1 MKGMRKR
8 HRKRLTAVV
17 TAVALICTGGVLPEN
32 VAYAAE
38 QIEEGVAID
47 KENFPDENLRN
58 YLKESGFDKND
69 DGYFSQSELDAVE
82 EMEATYNKL
91 ENLKGL
97 EYFRNLKSLDIRSNN
112 ISGELDLQLFPN
124 LTSVYCD
131 DNEITSI
138 RFGENCKLELIGCNY
153 NQIEVLDVSG
163 LDHLDQLG
171 CTGNPLKVL
180 KFNEKWTSIRLYCD
194 ECSLTSLKIPES
206 LDASETQISCEN
218 NVTDLTQKNIDF
230 LDPEM
235 FPDFDTGKI
244 QKVVKLTKEQ
254 AEAGKSGTDIFDEL
268 KGSDYKLTDL
278 QLGDRIIYTYDCGI
292 GMSFDF
298 TVRVGYSEEMF
309 PPNRPDGTQY
319 VEYTVSTVGEVS
331 LPEGWKWKD
340 EDADLVLPFGNWYE
354 ATAEYVGDNAE
365 YYANIYQDV
374 QIWKDYCQHPND
386 MWELKDEQEANCTQS
401 GYTGDYYCG
410 VCGDLLHKGEYIPK
424 QHQLEL
430 VEEKEATQ
438 TEPGNIQY
446 FICSA
451 CGKLFLDEDGYH
463 EVGIEDVIIPVP
475 EPDPTDEPMPEPSED
490 PTVAPSA
497 EPTEEPK
504 PTEAPLPTPGV
515 SETPVPTEEPT
526 PAPTEEPTTA
536 PSAEPTREPEI
547 TPEPTTAPA
556 PSEEPTTAPM
566 PSEEPT
572 MAPLPS
578 EEPTTAPMPSEDPTV
593 APTEEPTEEPKP
605 TEAPLPT
612 PGVSETPVPT
622 EEPTPE
628 PTAEP
633 TREPEITPEPTTAPA
648 PSEEPTTT
656 PMPSEEPTMAPLPS
670 EEPTTAP
677 VPSEDP
683 TVAPTAEPTKEPKPT
698 EVPLPTPGVSETPVP
713 TEEPTPA
720 PTAEP
725 TREPEITPEPTKEPN
740 PTAAPMPSEEPTMAP
755 VPTAEPTREPEITPE
770 PTTAPTPTPT
780 EAPTAEPTREPV
792 ITAAPVEPTL
802 MPNPTT
808 APAPTEVPTQ
818 KPEVP
823 EETPVPTV
831 PAVPTVVP
839 PVRTP
844 VPTQTVQATQTPATP
859 APTPVSTPKT
869 NRKKP
874 AKVGKIITSSAGYR
888 FKVTSSKAKNP
899 EVALYR
905 PGSGRKEVKI
915 GAKVTIDGIS
925 YSVTSVCERAF
936 RSNKK
941 VTKVSLGSRVDK
953 IGKEAFANC
962 RNIKVLYIYS
972 PRLKASDIGENAFK
986 GINKRVKISVPK
998 AKMKEYKELFLEKGL
1013 SKQTSVTTGKV
1024 Q

>member
-38 QIEEGVAID
+38 QTEEGVAID

-97 EYFRNLKSLDIRSNN
+97 EYFRNLKSLDIRLNN

-163 LDHLDQLG
+163 LDHLDQLV

-206 LDASETQISCEN
+206 LDASETQINCEN
-218 NVTDLTQKNIDF
+218 NVTYLTQKNIDF

-254 AEAGKSGTDIFDEL
+254 EEAGKSGTDIFDEL

-298 TVRVGYSEEMF
+298 TVHVGYSEEMF

-319 VEYTVSTVGEVS
+319 VEYTVSTVGEGP

-374 QIWKDYCQHPND
+374 EIWKDYCQHPND
-386 MWELKDEQEANCTQS
+386 MRELKDEQEADCTQN

-410 VCGDLLHKGEYIPK
+410 VCGDLLYKGEYIPK
-424 QHQLEL
+424 QHRLEL

-438 TEPGNIQY
+438 TEPGNRQY

-463 EVGIEDVIIPVP
+463 EVGIEDVTIPVP
-475 EPDPTDEPMPEPSED
+475 EPDPTDEPVPEPSED

-497 EPTEEPK
+497 DPTEEPK

-515 SETPVPTEEPT
+515 SETPVPTEKPT
-526 PAPTEEPTTA
+526 PVPTEEPTTA
-536 PSAEPTREPEI
+536 PS
-547 TPEPTTAPA
+547 
-556 PSEEPTTAPM
+556 
-566 PSEEPT
+566 
-572 MAPLPS
+572 
-578 EEPTTAPMPSEDPTV
+578 
-593 APTEEPTEEPKP
+593 
-605 TEAPLPT
+605 
-612 PGVSETPVPT
+612 
-622 EEPTPE
+622 
-628 PTAEP
+628 AEP

-656 PMPSEEPTMAPLPS
+656 PMPSEEPTMAPS
-670 EEPTTAP
+670 EEPTMAP
-677 VPSEDP
+677 MPSEDP
-683 TVAPTAEPTKEPKPT
+683 TMDPTAEPTKEPNPT
-698 EVPLPTPGVSETPVP
+698 EAPLPTPGVSETPVP
-713 TEEPTPA
+713 TEEPTPVPTEEPTTMPSEEPTMAPAPTEA

-725 TREPEITPEPTKEPN
+725 TREPEITPNPVDPTVAPAPTEAPTMEPTREPAKTAAPIEPTKEPV
-740 PTAAPMPSEEPTMAP
+740 PTDAP
-755 VPTAEPTREPEITPE
+755 V
-770 PTTAPTPTPT
+770 
-780 EAPTAEPTREPV
+780 
-792 ITAAPVEPTL
+792 
-802 MPNPTT
+802 
-808 APAPTEVPTQ
+808 PTEVPTQ

-823 EETPVPTV
+823 EITPEPTV

-874 AKVGKIITSSAGYR
+874 ARVGKIITSSAGYR
-888 FKVTSSKAKNP
+888 FKVTSSKVKNP

-915 GAKVTIDGIS
+915 GTKVTINGIS

-936 RSNKK
+936 RSNKRVK
-941 VTKVSLGSRVDK
+941 KVSLGSRVDK

-998 AKMKEYKELFLEKGL
+998 AKMKEYKELFREKGL

>member
-17 TAVALICTGGVLPEN
+17 TAVALICTSGVLPEN
-32 VAYAAE
+32 MAYAAE
-38 QIEEGVAID
+38 QTEEGVAID

-82 EMEATYNKL
+82 EMEAIYNKL

-97 EYFRNLKSLDIRSNN
+97 EYFRNLKSLDIRLNN
-112 ISGELDLQLFPN
+112 ISGELDLQMFPN

-138 RFGENCKLELIGCNY
+138 RFGEDCKLELIECNY

-163 LDHLDQLG
+163 LDHLDQLN

-194 ECSLTSLKIPES
+194 ECSLTSLKFPES
-206 LDASETQISCEN
+206 LDASETQINCEN
-218 NVTDLTQKNIDF
+218 NVTYLTQKNIDF

-309 PPNRPDGTQY
+309 PPNRPDGIQY
-319 VEYTVSTVGEVS
+319 VEYTVSTVGEVP

-340 EDADLVLPFGNWYE
+340 EDADLVLPFGNWNE

-374 QIWKDYCQHPND
+374 EIWKDYCQHPND
-386 MWELKDEQEANCTQS
+386 MRELKDEQKADCTQS

-410 VCGDLLHKGEYIPK
+410 VCGNLLYKGEYIPI
-424 QHQLEL
+424 QHRLEL

-446 FICSA
+446 FVCSA

-463 EVGIEDVIIPVP
+463 EVGIEDVTIPVL
-475 EPDPTDEPMPEPSED
+475 EPDPTDEPVPAPSEE
-490 PTVAPSA
+490 PTA

-526 PAPTEEPTTA
+526 PAPSEKPT
-536 PSAEPTREPEI
+536 AEPTREPEI
-547 TPEPTTAPA
+547 TPEPTTAPT
-556 PSEEPTTAPM
+556 PSEEPTTTPM

-572 MAPLPS
+572 MAPS
-578 EEPTTAPMPSEDPTV
+578 EEPTMAPMPSEDPTMD
-593 APTEEPTEEPKP
+593 PTAEPTKEPNP

-622 EEPTPE
+622 EEPTPV
-628 PTAEP
+628 PT
-633 TREPEITPEPTTAPA
+633 
-648 PSEEPTTT
+648 EEPTT
-656 PMPSEEPTMAPLPS
+656 MPSEEPTMAP
-670 EEPTTAP
+670 
-677 VPSEDP
+677 
-683 TVAPTAEPTKEPKPT
+683 APTE
-698 EVPLPTPGVSETPVP
+698 
-713 TEEPTPA
+713 A

-725 TREPEITPEPTKEPN
+725 TREPEITPNPVDPTV
-740 PTAAPMPSEEPTMAP
+740 APA
-755 VPTAEPTREPEITPE
+755 
-770 PTTAPTPTPT
+770 PT
-780 EAPTAEPTREPV
+780 EAPTMEPTREPV
-792 ITAAPVEPTL
+792 KTAAPIEPTKE
-802 MPNPTT
+802 PVPTD
-808 APAPTEVPTQ
+808 APVPTEVPTQ

-823 EETPVPTV
+823 EITPEPTV

-874 AKVGKIITSSAGYR
+874 ARVGKIITSSAGYR
-888 FKVTSSKAKNP
+888 FKVTSSKVKNP

-915 GAKVTIDGIS
+915 GTKVTINGIS

-936 RSNKK
+936 RSNKRVK
-941 VTKVSLGSRVDK
+941 KVSLGSRVDK

-998 AKMKEYKELFLEKGL
+998 AKMKEYKELFREKGL

>member
-1 MKGMRKR
+1 MCMKGMRKR

-32 VAYAAE
+32 MAYAAE
-38 QIEEGVAID
+38 QTEEGVAID

-82 EMEATYNKL
+82 EMEAIYNKL

-97 EYFRNLKSLDIRSNN
+97 EYFRNLKSLDIRLNN

-138 RFGENCKLELIGCNY
+138 RFGEDCKLELIECNY

-163 LDHLDQLG
+163 LDHLDQLN

-194 ECSLTSLKIPES
+194 ECSLTSLKFPES
-206 LDASETQISCEN
+206 LDASETQINCEN
-218 NVTDLTQKNIDF
+218 NVTYLTQKNIDF

-309 PPNRPDGTQY
+309 PPNRPDGIQY
-319 VEYTVSTVGEVS
+319 VEYTVSTVGEVP

-354 ATAEYVGDNAE
+354 VTAEYVGDNAE

-374 QIWKDYCQHPND
+374 EIWKDYCQHPND
-386 MWELKDEQEANCTQS
+386 MRELKDEQKADCTQS

-410 VCGDLLHKGEYIPK
+410 VCGNLLYKGEYIPI
-424 QHQLEL
+424 QHRLEL

-446 FICSA
+446 FVCSA

-463 EVGIEDVIIPVP
+463 EVGIEDVTIPVL
-475 EPDPTDEPMPEPSED
+475 EPDPTDEPVPAPSED
-490 PTVAPSA
+490 PTA
-497 EPTEEPK
+497 EPTKEPN

-526 PAPTEEPTTA
+526 PVPTEEPTT
-536 PSAEPTREPEI
+536 
-547 TPEPTTAPA
+547 
-556 PSEEPTTAPM
+556 M

-572 MAPLPS
+572 MAP
-578 EEPTTAPMPSEDPTV
+578 
-593 APTEEPTEEPKP
+593 APTE
-605 TEAPLPT
+605 
-612 PGVSETPVPT
+612 
-622 EEPTPE
+622 
-628 PTAEP
+628 
-633 TREPEITPEPTTAPA
+633 
-648 PSEEPTTT
+648 
-656 PMPSEEPTMAPLPS
+656 
-670 EEPTTAP
+670 
-677 VPSEDP
+677 
-683 TVAPTAEPTKEPKPT
+683 
-698 EVPLPTPGVSETPVP
+698 
-713 TEEPTPA
+713 A

-725 TREPEITPEPTKEPN
+725 TREPEITPNPVDPTVAPAPTEAPTMEPTREPAKTAAPIEPTKEPVL
-740 PTAAPMPSEEPTMAP
+740 TDAP
-755 VPTAEPTREPEITPE
+755 V
-770 PTTAPTPTPT
+770 
-780 EAPTAEPTREPV
+780 
-792 ITAAPVEPTL
+792 
-802 MPNPTT
+802 
-808 APAPTEVPTQ
+808 PTEVPTQ

-823 EETPVPTV
+823 EITPEPTV

-844 VPTQTVQATQTPATP
+844 VPTQPVQATQTPATP

-888 FKVTSSKAKNP
+888 FKVTSSKVKNP

-915 GAKVTIDGIS
+915 GTKVTINGIS

-936 RSNKK
+936 RSNKRVK
-941 VTKVSLGSRVDK
+941 KVSLGSRVDK

-998 AKMKEYKELFLEKGL
+998 AKMKEYKELFCEKGL

>member
-17 TAVALICTGGVLPEN
+17 TAVALICTSGVLPEN
-32 VAYAAE
+32 MAYAAE
-38 QIEEGVAID
+38 QTEEGVAID
-47 KENFPDENLRN
+47 KENFPGENLRN

-82 EMEATYNKL
+82 EMEAIYNKL

-97 EYFRNLKSLDIRSNN
+97 EYFRNLKSLDIRLNN
-112 ISGELDLQLFPN
+112 ISGELDLQMFPN

-138 RFGENCKLELIGCNY
+138 RFGEDCKLELIECNY

-163 LDHLDQLG
+163 LDHLDQLN

-194 ECSLTSLKIPES
+194 ECSLTSLKFPES
-206 LDASETQISCEN
+206 LDASETQINCEN
-218 NVTDLTQKNIDF
+218 NVTYLTQKNIDF

-309 PPNRPDGTQY
+309 PPNRPDGIQY
-319 VEYTVSTVGEVS
+319 VEYTVSTVGEVP

-374 QIWKDYCQHPND
+374 EIWKDYCQHPND
-386 MWELKDEQEANCTQS
+386 MRELKDEQKADCTQS

-410 VCGDLLHKGEYIPK
+410 VCGNLLYKGEYIPI
-424 QHQLEL
+424 QHRLEL

-446 FICSA
+446 FVCSA

-463 EVGIEDVIIPVP
+463 EVGIEDVTIPVL
-475 EPDPTDEPMPEPSED
+475 EPDPTDEPVPAPSED
-490 PTVAPSA
+490 PTAEPTKEPNPTEAPLPTPGVS
-497 EPTEEPK
+497 ETPVPTEEPTPVPSEDPTAEPTK
-504 PTEAPLPTPGV
+504 EPNPTEAPLPTPGV

-526 PAPTEEPTTA
+526 PAPSEDPTTA
-536 PSAEPTREPEI
+536 PSE
-547 TPEPTTAPA
+547 
-556 PSEEPTTAPM
+556 
-566 PSEEPT
+566 
-572 MAPLPS
+572 
-578 EEPTTAPMPSEDPTV
+578 
-593 APTEEPTEEPKP
+593 K
-605 TEAPLPT
+605 
-612 PGVSETPVPT
+612 
-622 EEPTPE
+622 

-656 PMPSEEPTMAPLPS
+656 PMPSEEPTMAPS
-670 EEPTTAP
+670 EEPTMAP
-677 VPSEDP
+677 MPSEDP
-683 TVAPTAEPTKEPKPT
+683 TMEPTAEPTEEPKPT
-698 EVPLPTPGVSETPVP
+698 EAPLPTPGVSETPVP
-713 TEEPTPA
+713 TEEPTPV
-720 PTAEP
+720 PTEEP
-725 TREPEITPEPTKEPN
+725 TT
-740 PTAAPMPSEEPTMAP
+740 MPSEEPTREPAKTAAPIEPTKEP
-755 VPTAEPTREPEITPE
+755 VPTD
-770 PTTAPTPTPT
+770 
-780 EAPTAEPTREPV
+780 
-792 ITAAPVEPTL
+792 APV
-802 MPNPTT
+802 
-808 APAPTEVPTQ
+808 PTEVPTQ

-823 EETPVPTV
+823 EITPEPIV

-888 FKVTSSKAKNP
+888 FKVTSSKVKNP

-915 GAKVTIDGIS
+915 GTKVTINGIS

-936 RSNKK
+936 RSNKRVK
-941 VTKVSLGSRVDK
+941 KVSLGSRVDK

-998 AKMKEYKELFLEKGL
+998 AKMKEYKELFCEKGL

>member
-32 VAYAAE
+32 MAYAAE
-38 QIEEGVAID
+38 QTEEGVAID

-82 EMEATYNKL
+82 EMEAIYNKL

-97 EYFRNLKSLDIRSNN
+97 EYFRNLKSLDIRLNN

-138 RFGENCKLELIGCNY
+138 RFGEDCKLELIECNY

-163 LDHLDQLG
+163 LDHLDQLN

-206 LDASETQISCEN
+206 LDASETQINCEN
-218 NVTDLTQKNIDF
+218 NVTYLTQKNIDF

-319 VEYTVSTVGEVS
+319 VEYTVSTVGEVP

-340 EDADLVLPFGNWYE
+340 EDADLALPFGNWYE

-374 QIWKDYCQHPND
+374 EIWKDYCQHPND
-386 MWELKDEQEANCTQS
+386 MRELKDEQEADCTQS

-410 VCGDLLHKGEYIPK
+410 VCGDLLYEGEYIPI
-424 QHQLEL
+424 QHRLEL

-463 EVGIEDVIIPVP
+463 EVGIEDVTIPVL
-475 EPDPTDEPMPEPSED
+475 EPDPTDEPVPAPSED
-490 PTVAPSA
+490 PTAEPTKEPNPTEAPLPTPGVRETPVPTEEPTPVPSEDPTAEPTKEPNPTEAPLPTPGVSETPVPTEEPTPAPSEEPTTTPMPSEEPTMAPSEEPTMAPMPSEDPTMEPTA

-526 PAPTEEPTTA
+526 PVPTEAPTT
-536 PSAEPTREPEI
+536 
-547 TPEPTTAPA
+547 
-556 PSEEPTTAPM
+556 M

-572 MAPLPS
+572 MAP
-578 EEPTTAPMPSEDPTV
+578 
-593 APTEEPTEEPKP
+593 APTE
-605 TEAPLPT
+605 A
-612 PGVSETPVPT
+612 
-622 EEPTPE
+622 

-648 PSEEPTTT
+648 P
-656 PMPSEEPTMAPLPS
+656 
-670 EEPTTAP
+670 
-677 VPSEDP
+677 
-683 TVAPTAEPTKEPKPT
+683 T
-698 EVPLPTPGVSETPVP
+698 E
-713 TEEPTPA
+713 A

-725 TREPEITPEPTKEPN
+725 TREPEITPNPVDPTVAPAPTEAPTMEPTREPAKTAAPIEPTKEPV
-740 PTAAPMPSEEPTMAP
+740 PTDAP
-755 VPTAEPTREPEITPE
+755 V
-770 PTTAPTPTPT
+770 
-780 EAPTAEPTREPV
+780 
-792 ITAAPVEPTL
+792 
-802 MPNPTT
+802 
-808 APAPTEVPTQ
+808 PTEVPTQ

-823 EETPVPTV
+823 EITPKPTV

-874 AKVGKIITSSAGYR
+874 ARVGKIITSSAGYR
-888 FKVTSSKAKNP
+888 FKVTSSKVKNP

-915 GAKVTIDGIS
+915 GTKVTINGIS

-936 RSNKK
+936 RSNKR

-998 AKMKEYKELFLEKGL
+998 AKMKEYKELFREKGL

>member
-38 QIEEGVAID
+38 QTEEGVAID

-97 EYFRNLKSLDIRSNN
+97 EYFRNLKSLDIRLNN

-206 LDASETQISCEN
+206 LDASETQINCEN
-218 NVTDLTQKNIDF
+218 NVTYLTQKNIDF

-298 TVRVGYSEEMF
+298 TMRVGYSEEMF

-319 VEYTVSTVGEVS
+319 MEYTVSTVGEVP

-386 MWELKDEQEANCTQS
+386 MWELKDEQEADCTQS

-463 EVGIEDVIIPVP
+463 EVEIEDVTIPVP
-475 EPDPTDEPMPEPSED
+475 EPDPTDEPVPEPSED

-497 EPTEEPK
+497 DPTEEPK

-556 PSEEPTTAPM
+556 PSEEPTTTPM

-593 APTEEPTEEPKP
+593 APTAEPTEEPKP

-622 EEPTPE
+622 EEPTPV
-628 PTAEP
+628 PT
-633 TREPEITPEPTTAPA
+633 
-648 PSEEPTTT
+648 EEPTT
-656 PMPSEEPTMAPLPS
+656 MPSEEPTMAP
-670 EEPTTAP
+670 
-677 VPSEDP
+677 
-683 TVAPTAEPTKEPKPT
+683 
-698 EVPLPTPGVSETPVP
+698 VP
-713 TEEPTPA
+713 TEA

-725 TREPEITPEPTKEPN
+725 TREPEITPNPVDPTVAPAPTEAPTMEPTREPAKTAAPIEPTKEPV
-740 PTAAPMPSEEPTMAP
+740 PTDAP
-755 VPTAEPTREPEITPE
+755 V
-770 PTTAPTPTPT
+770 
-780 EAPTAEPTREPV
+780 
-792 ITAAPVEPTL
+792 
-802 MPNPTT
+802 
-808 APAPTEVPTQ
+808 PTEVPTQ

-823 EETPVPTV
+823 EITPEPTV

-888 FKVTSSKAKNP
+888 FKVTSSKVKNP

-915 GAKVTIDGIS
+915 GTKVTINGIS

-936 RSNKK
+936 RSNRR

-998 AKMKEYKELFLEKGL
+998 AKMKEYKELFREKGL

>member
-8 HRKRLTAVV
+8 HRKRLTAVF

-38 QIEEGVAID
+38 QTEEGVAID

-97 EYFRNLKSLDIRSNN
+97 EYFRNLKSLDIRLNN

-163 LDHLDQLG
+163 LDHLDQLV

-180 KFNEKWTSIRLYCD
+180 KFNEKWTSIRLYCN

-206 LDASETQISCEN
+206 LDASETQINCEN
-218 NVTDLTQKNIDF
+218 NVTYLTQKNIDF

-254 AEAGKSGTDIFDEL
+254 EEAGKSGTDIYDEL

-278 QLGDRIIYTYDCGI
+278 QLGDRIIYTYDCGM

-298 TVRVGYSEEMF
+298 TVHVGYSEEMF

-319 VEYTVSTVGEVS
+319 VEYTVSTVGEVP

-340 EDADLVLPFGNWYE
+340 EDADLALPFGNWYE

-374 QIWKDYCQHPND
+374 EIWKDYCQHPND
-386 MWELKDEQEANCTQS
+386 MWELKDEQEADCTQS

-410 VCGDLLHKGEYIPK
+410 VCGNLLYKGEYIPI
-424 QHQLEL
+424 QHRLEL

-446 FICSA
+446 FVCSA

-463 EVGIEDVIIPVP
+463 EVGIEDVTIPVL
-475 EPDPTDEPMPEPSED
+475 EPDPTDEPVPAPSED
-490 PTVAPSA
+490 PTA
-497 EPTEEPK
+497 EPTKEPN

-515 SETPVPTEEPT
+515 SETPVPTEKPT

-556 PSEEPTTAPM
+556 PSEEPTTTPM

-572 MAPLPS
+572 MAPS
-578 EEPTTAPMPSEDPTV
+578 EEPTMAPMPSEDPTMD
-593 APTEEPTEEPKP
+593 PTAEPTKEPNP

-622 EEPTPE
+622 EEPTPV
-628 PTAEP
+628 PT
-633 TREPEITPEPTTAPA
+633 
-648 PSEEPTTT
+648 EEPTT
-656 PMPSEEPTMAPLPS
+656 MPSEEPTMAP
-670 EEPTTAP
+670 
-677 VPSEDP
+677 
-683 TVAPTAEPTKEPKPT
+683 APTE
-698 EVPLPTPGVSETPVP
+698 
-713 TEEPTPA
+713 A

-725 TREPEITPEPTKEPN
+725 TREPEITPNPVDPTVAPAPTEAPTMEPTREPAKTAAPIEPTKEPV
-740 PTAAPMPSEEPTMAP
+740 PTDAP
-755 VPTAEPTREPEITPE
+755 V
-770 PTTAPTPTPT
+770 
-780 EAPTAEPTREPV
+780 
-792 ITAAPVEPTL
+792 
-802 MPNPTT
+802 
-808 APAPTEVPTQ
+808 PTEVPTQ

-823 EETPVPTV
+823 EITPEPIV

-888 FKVTSSKAKNP
+888 FKVTSSKVKNP

-915 GAKVTIDGIS
+915 GTKVTINGIS

-936 RSNKK
+936 RSNKRVK
-941 VTKVSLGSRVDK
+941 KVSLGSRVDK

-998 AKMKEYKELFLEKGL
+998 AKMKEYKELFCEKGL

>member
-8 HRKRLTAVV
+8 HRKRLTAVF

-38 QIEEGVAID
+38 QTEEGVAID

-97 EYFRNLKSLDIRSNN
+97 EYFRNLKSLDIRLNN

-163 LDHLDQLG
+163 LDHLDQLV

-180 KFNEKWTSIRLYCD
+180 KFNEKWTSIRLYCN

-206 LDASETQISCEN
+206 LDASETQINCEN
-218 NVTDLTQKNIDF
+218 NVTYLTQKNIDF

-254 AEAGKSGTDIFDEL
+254 EEAGKSGTDIFDEL

-278 QLGDRIIYTYDCGI
+278 QLGDRIIYTYDCGM

-298 TVRVGYSEEMF
+298 TVHVGYSEEMF

-319 VEYTVSTVGEVS
+319 VEYTVSTVGEVP

-340 EDADLVLPFGNWYE
+340 EDADLALPFGNWYE

-374 QIWKDYCQHPND
+374 EIWKDYCQHPND
-386 MWELKDEQEANCTQS
+386 MWELKDEQEADCTQS

-410 VCGDLLHKGEYIPK
+410 VCGNLLYKGEYIPI
-424 QHQLEL
+424 QHRLEL

-446 FICSA
+446 FVCSA

-463 EVGIEDVIIPVP
+463 EVGIEDVTIPVL
-475 EPDPTDEPMPEPSED
+475 EPDPTDEPVPAPSED
-490 PTVAPSA
+490 PTA
-497 EPTEEPK
+497 EPTKEPN

-526 PAPTEEPTTA
+526 PVPTEEPTT
-536 PSAEPTREPEI
+536 
-547 TPEPTTAPA
+547 
-556 PSEEPTTAPM
+556 M

-572 MAPLPS
+572 
-578 EEPTTAPMPSEDPTV
+578 
-593 APTEEPTEEPKP
+593 
-605 TEAPLPT
+605 
-612 PGVSETPVPT
+612 
-622 EEPTPE
+622 
-628 PTAEP
+628 
-633 TREPEITPEPTTAPA
+633 REPAKTAA
-648 PSEEPTTT
+648 PI
-656 PMPSEEPTMAPLPS
+656 
-670 EEPTTAP
+670 
-677 VPSEDP
+677 
-683 TVAPTAEPTKEPKPT
+683 EPTKEP
-698 EVPLPTPGVSETPVP
+698 VP
-713 TEEPTPA
+713 TD
-720 PTAEP
+720 
-725 TREPEITPEPTKEPN
+725 
-740 PTAAPMPSEEPTMAP
+740 AP
-755 VPTAEPTREPEITPE
+755 V
-770 PTTAPTPTPT
+770 
-780 EAPTAEPTREPV
+780 
-792 ITAAPVEPTL
+792 
-802 MPNPTT
+802 
-808 APAPTEVPTQ
+808 PTEVPTQ

-823 EETPVPTV
+823 EITPEPIV

-888 FKVTSSKAKNP
+888 FKVTSSKVKNP

-915 GAKVTIDGIS
+915 GTKVTINGIS

-936 RSNKK
+936 RSNKRVK
-941 VTKVSLGSRVDK
+941 KVSLGSRVDK

-998 AKMKEYKELFLEKGL
+998 AKMKEYKELFCEKGL

>member
-32 VAYAAE
+32 MAYAAE
-38 QIEEGVAID
+38 QTEEGVAID

-82 EMEATYNKL
+82 EMEAIYNKL

-97 EYFRNLKSLDIRSNN
+97 EYFRNLKSLDIRLNN
-112 ISGELDLQLFPN
+112 ISGELDLQMFPN

-138 RFGENCKLELIGCNY
+138 RFGEDCKLELIECNY

-163 LDHLDQLG
+163 LDHLDQLN

-194 ECSLTSLKIPES
+194 ECSLTSLKFPES
-206 LDASETQISCEN
+206 LDASETQINCEN
-218 NVTDLTQKNIDF
+218 NVTYLTQKNIDF

-309 PPNRPDGTQY
+309 PPNRPDGIQY
-319 VEYTVSTVGEVS
+319 VEYTVSTVGEVP

-374 QIWKDYCQHPND
+374 EIWKDYCQHPND
-386 MWELKDEQEANCTQS
+386 MRELKDEQKADCTQS

-410 VCGDLLHKGEYIPK
+410 VCGNLLYKGEYIPI
-424 QHQLEL
+424 QHRLEL

-446 FICSA
+446 FVCSA

-463 EVGIEDVIIPVP
+463 EVGIEDVTIPVL
-475 EPDPTDEPMPEPSED
+475 EPDPTDEPVPAPSED
-490 PTVAPSA
+490 PTA
-497 EPTEEPK
+497 EPTKEPN

-515 SETPVPTEEPT
+515 SETPVPTEKPT

-556 PSEEPTTAPM
+556 PSEEPTTTPM

-572 MAPLPS
+572 MAPS
-578 EEPTTAPMPSEDPTV
+578 EEPTMAPMPSEDPTME
-593 APTEEPTEEPKP
+593 PTAEPTEEPKP

-622 EEPTPE
+622 EEPTPV
-628 PTAEP
+628 PT
-633 TREPEITPEPTTAPA
+633 
-648 PSEEPTTT
+648 EEPTT
-656 PMPSEEPTMAPLPS
+656 MPSEEPTREPAKTAAPI
-670 EEPTTAP
+670 
-677 VPSEDP
+677 
-683 TVAPTAEPTKEPKPT
+683 EPTKEP
-698 EVPLPTPGVSETPVP
+698 VP
-713 TEEPTPA
+713 TD
-720 PTAEP
+720 
-725 TREPEITPEPTKEPN
+725 
-740 PTAAPMPSEEPTMAP
+740 AP
-755 VPTAEPTREPEITPE
+755 V
-770 PTTAPTPTPT
+770 
-780 EAPTAEPTREPV
+780 
-792 ITAAPVEPTL
+792 
-802 MPNPTT
+802 
-808 APAPTEVPTQ
+808 PTEVPTQ

-823 EETPVPTV
+823 EITPEPIV

-888 FKVTSSKAKNP
+888 FKVTSSKVKNP

-915 GAKVTIDGIS
+915 GTKVTINGIS

-936 RSNKK
+936 RSNKRVK
-941 VTKVSLGSRVDK
+941 KVSLGSRVDK

-998 AKMKEYKELFLEKGL
+998 AKMKEYKELFCEKGL

>member
-32 VAYAAE
+32 MAYAAE
-38 QIEEGVAID
+38 QTEEGVAID

-82 EMEATYNKL
+82 EMEAIYNKL

-97 EYFRNLKSLDIRSNN
+97 EYFRNLKSLDIRLNN

-138 RFGENCKLELIGCNY
+138 RFGEDCKLQLIECNY

-163 LDHLDQLG
+163 LDHLDQLN

-206 LDASETQISCEN
+206 LDASETQINCEN
-218 NVTDLTQKNIDF
+218 NVTYLTQKNIDF

-244 QKVVKLTKEQ
+244 QKIVKLTKEQ

-319 VEYTVSTVGEVS
+319 VEYTVSTVGEVP

-340 EDADLVLPFGNWYE
+340 EDADLALPFGNWYE

-374 QIWKDYCQHPND
+374 EIWKDYCQHPND
-386 MWELKDEQEANCTQS
+386 MRELKDEQEADCTQS

-410 VCGDLLHKGEYIPK
+410 VCGDLLYKGEYIPI
-424 QHQLEL
+424 QHRLEL

-446 FICSA
+446 FVCST

-463 EVGIEDVIIPVP
+463 EVGIEDVTIPVL
-475 EPDPTDEPMPEPSED
+475 EPDPTDEPVPAPSED
-490 PTVAPSA
+490 PTAEPTKEPNPTEAPLPTPGVSETPVPTEEPTPVPSEDPSA
-497 EPTEEPK
+497 EPTKEPN

-526 PAPTEEPTTA
+526 PAPSEDPTTA
-536 PSAEPTREPEI
+536 PSE
-547 TPEPTTAPA
+547 
-556 PSEEPTTAPM
+556 
-566 PSEEPT
+566 
-572 MAPLPS
+572 
-578 EEPTTAPMPSEDPTV
+578 
-593 APTEEPTEEPKP
+593 K
-605 TEAPLPT
+605 
-612 PGVSETPVPT
+612 
-622 EEPTPE
+622 

-656 PMPSEEPTMAPLPS
+656 PMPSEEPTMAPS
-670 EEPTTAP
+670 EE
-677 VPSEDP
+677 
-683 TVAPTAEPTKEPKPT
+683 
-698 EVPLPTPGVSETPVP
+698 
-713 TEEPTPA
+713 

-725 TREPEITPEPTKEPN
+725 TREPEITPNPVDPTVAPAPTEAPTMEPTREPAKTAAPIEPTKEPV
-740 PTAAPMPSEEPTMAP
+740 PTDAP
-755 VPTAEPTREPEITPE
+755 V
-770 PTTAPTPTPT
+770 
-780 EAPTAEPTREPV
+780 
-792 ITAAPVEPTL
+792 
-802 MPNPTT
+802 
-808 APAPTEVPTQ
+808 PTEVPTQ

-823 EETPVPTV
+823 EITPKPTV

-888 FKVTSSKAKNP
+888 FKVTSSKVKNP

-915 GAKVTIDGIS
+915 GTKVTINGIS

-936 RSNKK
+936 RSNKR

-998 AKMKEYKELFLEKGL
+998 AKMKEYKELFREKGL

>member
-32 VAYAAE
+32 MAYAAE
-38 QIEEGVAID
+38 QTEEGVAID

-82 EMEATYNKL
+82 EMEAIYNKL

-97 EYFRNLKSLDIRSNN
+97 EYFRNLKSLDIRLNN
-112 ISGELDLQLFPN
+112 ISGELDLQMFPN

-138 RFGENCKLELIGCNY
+138 RFGEDCKLELIECNY

-163 LDHLDQLG
+163 LDHLDQLN

-194 ECSLTSLKIPES
+194 ECSLTSLKFPES
-206 LDASETQISCEN
+206 LDASETQINCEN
-218 NVTDLTQKNIDF
+218 NVTYLTQKNIDF

-309 PPNRPDGTQY
+309 PPNRPDGIQY
-319 VEYTVSTVGEVS
+319 VEYTVSTVGEVP

-374 QIWKDYCQHPND
+374 EIWKDYCQHPND
-386 MWELKDEQEANCTQS
+386 MRELKDEQKADCTQS

-410 VCGDLLHKGEYIPK
+410 VCGNLLYKGEYIPI
-424 QHQLEL
+424 QHRLEL

-446 FICSA
+446 FVCSA

-463 EVGIEDVIIPVP
+463 EVGIEDVTIPVL
-475 EPDPTDEPMPEPSED
+475 EPDPTDEPVPAPSE
-490 PTVAPSA
+490 
-497 EPTEEPK
+497 EPTAE

-526 PAPTEEPTTA
+526 PAPSEDPTTA
-536 PSAEPTREPEI
+536 PSEKPTAEPTREPEI
-547 TPEPTTAPA
+547 TPEPTTAPT
-556 PSEEPTTAPM
+556 PSEEPTTTPM

-572 MAPLPS
+572 MAPT
-578 EEPTTAPMPSEDPTV
+578 EEPTMAPMPSEDPTMD
-593 APTEEPTEEPKP
+593 PTAEPTKEPNP

-622 EEPTPE
+622 EEPTPV
-628 PTAEP
+628 PT
-633 TREPEITPEPTTAPA
+633 
-648 PSEEPTTT
+648 EEPTT
-656 PMPSEEPTMAPLPS
+656 MPSEEPTMAP
-670 EEPTTAP
+670 
-677 VPSEDP
+677 
-683 TVAPTAEPTKEPKPT
+683 APTE
-698 EVPLPTPGVSETPVP
+698 
-713 TEEPTPA
+713 A

-725 TREPEITPEPTKEPN
+725 TREPEITPNPVDPTVAPAPTEAPTMEPTREPAKTAAPIEPTKEPVL
-740 PTAAPMPSEEPTMAP
+740 TDAP
-755 VPTAEPTREPEITPE
+755 V
-770 PTTAPTPTPT
+770 
-780 EAPTAEPTREPV
+780 
-792 ITAAPVEPTL
+792 
-802 MPNPTT
+802 
-808 APAPTEVPTQ
+808 PTEVPTQ

-823 EETPVPTV
+823 EITPEPTV

-874 AKVGKIITSSAGYR
+874 ARVGKIITSSAGYR
-888 FKVTSSKAKNP
+888 FKVTSSKVKNP

-915 GAKVTIDGIS
+915 GTKVTINGIS

-936 RSNKK
+936 RSNKRVK
-941 VTKVSLGSRVDK
+941 KVSLGSRVDK

-998 AKMKEYKELFLEKGL
+998 AKMKEYKELFREKGL

>member
-38 QIEEGVAID
+38 QTEEGVAID

-82 EMEATYNKL
+82 EMEAIYNKL

-97 EYFRNLKSLDIRSNN
+97 EYFRNLKSLDIRLNN

-138 RFGENCKLELIGCNY
+138 RFGEDCKLELIECNY

-163 LDHLDQLG
+163 LDHLDQLN

-206 LDASETQISCEN
+206 LDASETQINCEN
-218 NVTDLTQKNIDF
+218 NVTYLTQKNIDF

-319 VEYTVSTVGEVS
+319 VEYTVSTVGEVP

-374 QIWKDYCQHPND
+374 EIWKDYCQHPND
-386 MWELKDEQEANCTQS
+386 MRELKDEQEADCTQS

-410 VCGDLLHKGEYIPK
+410 VCGDLLYKGEYIPI
-424 QHQLEL
+424 QHRLEL

-463 EVGIEDVIIPVP
+463 EVGIEDVTIPVL
-475 EPDPTDEPMPEPSED
+475 EPDPTDEPVPAPSED
-490 PTVAPSA
+490 PTA
-497 EPTEEPK
+497 EPTKEPN

-526 PAPTEEPTTA
+526 PAPSED
-536 PSAEPTREPEI
+536 PSAEPTKEPN
-547 TPEPTTAPA
+547 
-556 PSEEPTTAPM
+556 
-566 PSEEPT
+566 
-572 MAPLPS
+572 
-578 EEPTTAPMPSEDPTV
+578 
-593 APTEEPTEEPKP
+593 P

-622 EEPTPE
+622 EEPTPAPSE
-628 PTAEP
+628 NPTTAPSEKPTAEP
-633 TREPEITPEPTTAPA
+633 TREPEITPE
-648 PSEEPTTT
+648 
-656 PMPSEEPTMAPLPS
+656 
-670 EEPTTAP
+670 
-677 VPSEDP
+677 
-683 TVAPTAEPTKEPKPT
+683 
-698 EVPLPTPGVSETPVP
+698 
-713 TEEPTPA
+713 
-720 PTAEP
+720 
-725 TREPEITPEPTKEPN
+725 
-740 PTAAPMPSEEPTMAP
+740 
-755 VPTAEPTREPEITPE
+755 
-770 PTTAPTPTPT
+770 
-780 EAPTAEPTREPV
+780 
-792 ITAAPVEPTL
+792 
-802 MPNPTT
+802 
-808 APAPTEVPTQ
+808 
-818 KPEVP
+818 
-823 EETPVPTV
+823 PTV

-888 FKVTSSKAKNP
+888 FKVTSSKVKNP

-915 GAKVTIDGIS
+915 GTKVTINGIS

-936 RSNKK
+936 RSNKR

-998 AKMKEYKELFLEKGL
+998 AKMKEYKELFREKGL

>member
-97 EYFRNLKSLDIRSNN
+97 EYFRNLKSLDIRLNN

-206 LDASETQISCEN
+206 LDASETQINCEN
-218 NVTDLTQKNIDF
+218 NVTYLTQKNIDF

-254 AEAGKSGTDIFDEL
+254 EEAGKSGTDIFDEL

-298 TVRVGYSEEMF
+298 IVHVGYSEEMF

-319 VEYTVSTVGEVS
+319 VEYTVSTVGEVP

-438 TEPGNIQY
+438 TEPGNLQY

-504 PTEAPLPTPGV
+504 STEAPLPTPGV

-526 PAPTEEPTTA
+526 PVPSEDPTTA
-536 PSAEPTREPEI
+536 PSEKPTAEPTREPEI

-593 APTEEPTEEPKP
+593 APTAEPTEEPKP
-605 TEAPLPT
+605 TEA
-612 PGVSETPVPT
+612 
-622 EEPTPE
+622 
-628 PTAEP
+628 
-633 TREPEITPEPTTAPA
+633 
-648 PSEEPTTT
+648 
-656 PMPSEEPTMAPLPS
+656 
-670 EEPTTAP
+670 
-677 VPSEDP
+677 
-683 TVAPTAEPTKEPKPT
+683 
-698 EVPLPTPGVSETPVP
+698 PLPTPGVSETPVP

-780 EAPTAEPTREPV
+780 EEPTAEPTREPV

-888 FKVTSSKAKNP
+888 FKVTSSKVKNP

>member
-1 MKGMRKR
+1 MCMKGMRKR

-32 VAYAAE
+32 MAYAAE
-38 QIEEGVAID
+38 QTEEGVAID

-82 EMEATYNKL
+82 EMEAIYNKL

-97 EYFRNLKSLDIRSNN
+97 EYFRNLKSLDIRLNN

-163 LDHLDQLG
+163 LDHLDQLV

-180 KFNEKWTSIRLYCD
+180 KFNEKWTSIRLYCN

-206 LDASETQISCEN
+206 LDASETQINCEN
-218 NVTDLTQKNIDF
+218 NVTYLTQKNIDF

-254 AEAGKSGTDIFDEL
+254 EEAGKSGTDIFDEL

-278 QLGDRIIYTYDCGI
+278 QLGDRIIYTYDCGM

-298 TVRVGYSEEMF
+298 TVHVGYSEEMF

-319 VEYTVSTVGEVS
+319 VEYTVSTVGEVP

-340 EDADLVLPFGNWYE
+340 EDADLALPFGNWYE

-374 QIWKDYCQHPND
+374 EIWKDYCQHPND
-386 MWELKDEQEANCTQS
+386 MWELKDEQEADCTQS

-410 VCGDLLHKGEYIPK
+410 VCGNLLHKGEYIPK

-463 EVGIEDVIIPVP
+463 EVGIEDVTIPVP
-475 EPDPTDEPMPEPSED
+475 EPDPTDEPVPEPSED

-504 PTEAPLPTPGV
+504 PTEAPMPTPGV

-526 PAPTEEPTTA
+526 PAPSEDPTTA
-536 PSAEPTREPEI
+536 PSE
-547 TPEPTTAPA
+547 
-556 PSEEPTTAPM
+556 
-566 PSEEPT
+566 
-572 MAPLPS
+572 
-578 EEPTTAPMPSEDPTV
+578 
-593 APTEEPTEEPKP
+593 K
-605 TEAPLPT
+605 
-612 PGVSETPVPT
+612 
-622 EEPTPE
+622 

-656 PMPSEEPTMAPLPS
+656 PMPSEEPTMAPS
-670 EEPTTAP
+670 EEPTMAP
-677 VPSEDP
+677 MPSEDP
-683 TVAPTAEPTKEPKPT
+683 TMEPTAEPTEEPKPT
-698 EVPLPTPGVSETPVP
+698 EAPLPTPGVSETPMPTEEPTPVP
-713 TEEPTPA
+713 TEEPTTMPSEEPTMAPAPTEA

-725 TREPEITPEPTKEPN
+725 TREPEITPNPVDPTV
-740 PTAAPMPSEEPTMAP
+740 APA
-755 VPTAEPTREPEITPE
+755 
-770 PTTAPTPTPT
+770 PT
-780 EAPTAEPTREPV
+780 EAPTMEPTREPV
-792 ITAAPVEPTL
+792 KTAAPIEPTKE
-802 MPNPTT
+802 PVPTD
-808 APAPTEVPTQ
+808 APVPTEVPTQ

-888 FKVTSSKAKNP
+888 FKVTSSKVKNP

-1024 Q
+1024 

>member
-32 VAYAAE
+32 MAYAAE
-38 QIEEGVAID
+38 QTEEGVAID

-82 EMEATYNKL
+82 EMEAIYNKL

-97 EYFRNLKSLDIRSNN
+97 EYFRNLKSLDIRLNN

-138 RFGENCKLELIGCNY
+138 RFGEDCKLELIECNY

-163 LDHLDQLG
+163 LDHLDQLN

-194 ECSLTSLKIPES
+194 ECSLTSLKFPES
-206 LDASETQISCEN
+206 LDASETQINCEN
-218 NVTDLTQKNIDF
+218 NVTYLTQKNIDF

-309 PPNRPDGTQY
+309 PPNRPDGIQY
-319 VEYTVSTVGEVS
+319 VEYTVSTVGEVP

-354 ATAEYVGDNAE
+354 VTAEYVGDNAE

-374 QIWKDYCQHPND
+374 EIWKDYCQHPND
-386 MWELKDEQEANCTQS
+386 MRELKDEQKADCTQS

-410 VCGDLLHKGEYIPK
+410 VCGNLLYKGEYIPI
-424 QHQLEL
+424 QHRLEL

-446 FICSA
+446 FVCSA

-463 EVGIEDVIIPVP
+463 EVGIEDVTIPVL
-475 EPDPTDEPMPEPSED
+475 EPDPTDEPVPAPSED
-490 PTVAPSA
+490 PTA
-497 EPTEEPK
+497 EPTKEPN

-526 PAPTEEPTTA
+526 PVPTEEPTT
-536 PSAEPTREPEI
+536 
-547 TPEPTTAPA
+547 
-556 PSEEPTTAPM
+556 M

-572 MAPLPS
+572 
-578 EEPTTAPMPSEDPTV
+578 
-593 APTEEPTEEPKP
+593 
-605 TEAPLPT
+605 
-612 PGVSETPVPT
+612 
-622 EEPTPE
+622 
-628 PTAEP
+628 
-633 TREPEITPEPTTAPA
+633 REPAKTAA
-648 PSEEPTTT
+648 PI
-656 PMPSEEPTMAPLPS
+656 
-670 EEPTTAP
+670 
-677 VPSEDP
+677 
-683 TVAPTAEPTKEPKPT
+683 EPTKEPVLT
-698 EVPLPTPGVSETPVP
+698 D
-713 TEEPTPA
+713 
-720 PTAEP
+720 
-725 TREPEITPEPTKEPN
+725 
-740 PTAAPMPSEEPTMAP
+740 AP
-755 VPTAEPTREPEITPE
+755 V
-770 PTTAPTPTPT
+770 
-780 EAPTAEPTREPV
+780 
-792 ITAAPVEPTL
+792 
-802 MPNPTT
+802 
-808 APAPTEVPTQ
+808 PTEVPTQ

-823 EETPVPTV
+823 EITPEPTV

-888 FKVTSSKAKNP
+888 FKVTSSKVKNP

-915 GAKVTIDGIS
+915 GTKVTINGIS

-936 RSNKK
+936 RSNKR

-998 AKMKEYKELFLEKGL
+998 AKMKEYKELFREKGL

>member
-32 VAYAAE
+32 MAYAAE
-38 QIEEGVAID
+38 QTEEGVAID

-82 EMEATYNKL
+82 EMEAIYNKL

-97 EYFRNLKSLDIRSNN
+97 EYFRNLKSLDIRLNN

-138 RFGENCKLELIGCNY
+138 RFGEDCKLELIECNY

-163 LDHLDQLG
+163 LDHLDQLN

-194 ECSLTSLKIPES
+194 ECSLTSLKFPES
-206 LDASETQISCEN
+206 LDASETQINCEN
-218 NVTDLTQKNIDF
+218 NVTYLTQKNIDF

-254 AEAGKSGTDIFDEL
+254 EEAGKSGTDIFDEL

-278 QLGDRIIYTYDCGI
+278 QLGDRIIYTYDCGM

-298 TVRVGYSEEMF
+298 TVHVGYSEEMF

-319 VEYTVSTVGEVS
+319 VEYTVSTVGEVP

-340 EDADLVLPFGNWYE
+340 EDADLALPFGNWYE

-374 QIWKDYCQHPND
+374 EIWKDYCQHPND
-386 MWELKDEQEANCTQS
+386 MWELKDEQEADCTQS

-410 VCGDLLHKGEYIPK
+410 VCGNLLYKGEYIPI
-424 QHQLEL
+424 QHRLEL

-446 FICSA
+446 FVCSA

-463 EVGIEDVIIPVP
+463 EVGIEDVTIPVL
-475 EPDPTDEPMPEPSED
+475 EPDPTDEPVPAPSED
-490 PTVAPSA
+490 PTAEPTKEPNPTEAPLPTPGVS
-497 EPTEEPK
+497 ETPVPTEEPTPVPSEDPTAEPTK
-504 PTEAPLPTPGV
+504 EPNPTEAPLPTPGV

-526 PAPTEEPTTA
+526 PAPSEDPTTA
-536 PSAEPTREPEI
+536 PSE
-547 TPEPTTAPA
+547 
-556 PSEEPTTAPM
+556 
-566 PSEEPT
+566 
-572 MAPLPS
+572 
-578 EEPTTAPMPSEDPTV
+578 
-593 APTEEPTEEPKP
+593 K
-605 TEAPLPT
+605 
-612 PGVSETPVPT
+612 
-622 EEPTPE
+622 

-656 PMPSEEPTMAPLPS
+656 PMPSEEPTMAPS
-670 EEPTTAP
+670 EEPTMAP
-677 VPSEDP
+677 MPSEDP
-683 TVAPTAEPTKEPKPT
+683 TMEPTAEPTEEPKPT
-698 EVPLPTPGVSETPVP
+698 EAPLPTPGVSETPVP
-713 TEEPTPA
+713 TEEPTPV
-720 PTAEP
+720 PTEEP
-725 TREPEITPEPTKEPN
+725 TT
-740 PTAAPMPSEEPTMAP
+740 MPSEEPTREPAKTAAPIEPTKEP
-755 VPTAEPTREPEITPE
+755 VPTD
-770 PTTAPTPTPT
+770 
-780 EAPTAEPTREPV
+780 
-792 ITAAPVEPTL
+792 APV
-802 MPNPTT
+802 
-808 APAPTEVPTQ
+808 PTEVPTQ

-823 EETPVPTV
+823 EITPEPIV

-888 FKVTSSKAKNP
+888 FKVTSSKVKNP

-915 GAKVTIDGIS
+915 GTKVTINGIS

-936 RSNKK
+936 RSNKRVK
-941 VTKVSLGSRVDK
+941 KVSLGSRVDK

-998 AKMKEYKELFLEKGL
+998 AKMKEYKELFCEKGL

>member
-8 HRKRLTAVV
+8 HRKRLTAVF

-38 QIEEGVAID
+38 QTEEGVAID

-97 EYFRNLKSLDIRSNN
+97 EYFRNLKSLDIRLNN

-163 LDHLDQLG
+163 LDHLDQLV

-180 KFNEKWTSIRLYCD
+180 KFNEKWTSIRLYCN

-206 LDASETQISCEN
+206 LDASETQINCEN
-218 NVTDLTQKNIDF
+218 NVTYLTQKNIDF

-254 AEAGKSGTDIFDEL
+254 EEAGKSGTDIFDEL

-278 QLGDRIIYTYDCGI
+278 QLGDRIIYTYDCGM

-298 TVRVGYSEEMF
+298 TVHVGYSEEMF

-319 VEYTVSTVGEVS
+319 VEYTVSTVGEVP

-340 EDADLVLPFGNWYE
+340 EDADLALPFGNWYE

-374 QIWKDYCQHPND
+374 EIWKDYCQHPND
-386 MWELKDEQEANCTQS
+386 MWELKDEQEADCTQS

-410 VCGDLLHKGEYIPK
+410 VCGNLLYKGEYIPK
-424 QHQLEL
+424 QHRLEL

-446 FICSA
+446 FVCSA

-463 EVGIEDVIIPVP
+463 EVGIEDVTIPVL
-475 EPDPTDEPMPEPSED
+475 EPDPTDEPVPAPSED
-490 PTVAPSA
+490 PTAEPTKEPNPTEAPLPTPGVS
-497 EPTEEPK
+497 ETPVPTEEPTPVPSEDPTAEPTK
-504 PTEAPLPTPGV
+504 EPNPTEAPLPTPGV

-526 PAPTEEPTTA
+526 PAPSEDPTTA
-536 PSAEPTREPEI
+536 PSE
-547 TPEPTTAPA
+547 
-556 PSEEPTTAPM
+556 
-566 PSEEPT
+566 
-572 MAPLPS
+572 
-578 EEPTTAPMPSEDPTV
+578 
-593 APTEEPTEEPKP
+593 K
-605 TEAPLPT
+605 
-612 PGVSETPVPT
+612 
-622 EEPTPE
+622 

-656 PMPSEEPTMAPLPS
+656 PMPSEEPTMAPS
-670 EEPTTAP
+670 EEPTMAP
-677 VPSEDP
+677 MPSEDP
-683 TVAPTAEPTKEPKPT
+683 TMEPTAEPTEEPKPT
-698 EVPLPTPGVSETPVP
+698 EAPLPTPGVSETPVP
-713 TEEPTPA
+713 TEEPTPV
-720 PTAEP
+720 PTEEP
-725 TREPEITPEPTKEPN
+725 TT
-740 PTAAPMPSEEPTMAP
+740 MPSEEPTREPAKTAAPIEPTKEP
-755 VPTAEPTREPEITPE
+755 VPTD
-770 PTTAPTPTPT
+770 
-780 EAPTAEPTREPV
+780 
-792 ITAAPVEPTL
+792 APV
-802 MPNPTT
+802 
-808 APAPTEVPTQ
+808 PTEVPTQ

-823 EETPVPTV
+823 EITPEPIV

-888 FKVTSSKAKNP
+888 FKVTSSKVKNP

-915 GAKVTIDGIS
+915 GTKVTINGIS

-936 RSNKK
+936 RSNKRVK
-941 VTKVSLGSRVDK
+941 KVSLGSRVDK

-998 AKMKEYKELFLEKGL
+998 AKMKEYKELFCEKGL

>member
-1 MKGMRKR
+1 MCMKGMRKR

-32 VAYAAE
+32 MAYAAE
-38 QIEEGVAID
+38 QTEEGVAID

-82 EMEATYNKL
+82 EMEAIYNKL

-97 EYFRNLKSLDIRSNN
+97 EYFRNLKSLDIRLNN

-138 RFGENCKLELIGCNY
+138 RFGEDCKLELIECNY

-163 LDHLDQLG
+163 LDHLDQLN

-194 ECSLTSLKIPES
+194 ECSLTSLKFPES
-206 LDASETQISCEN
+206 LDASETQINCEN
-218 NVTDLTQKNIDF
+218 NVTYLTQKNIDF

-309 PPNRPDGTQY
+309 PPNRPDGIQY
-319 VEYTVSTVGEVS
+319 VEYTVSTVGEVP

-374 QIWKDYCQHPND
+374 EIWKDYCQHPND
-386 MWELKDEQEANCTQS
+386 MRELKDEQKADCTQS

-410 VCGDLLHKGEYIPK
+410 VCGNLLYKGEYIPI
-424 QHQLEL
+424 QHRLEL

-446 FICSA
+446 FVCSA

-463 EVGIEDVIIPVP
+463 EVGIEDVTIPVL
-475 EPDPTDEPMPEPSED
+475 EPDPTDEPVPAPSED
-490 PTVAPSA
+490 PTA
-497 EPTEEPK
+497 EPTKEPN

-526 PAPTEEPTTA
+526 PVPTEEPTTA

-556 PSEEPTTAPM
+556 PSEEPTTTPM
-566 PSEEPT
+566 
-572 MAPLPS
+572 PS

-593 APTEEPTEEPKP
+593 APTAEPTEEPKP

-612 PGVSETPVPT
+612 PGVSETPMPT
-622 EEPTPE
+622 EEPIPAPSEDPTTAPSE
-628 PTAEP
+628 KPTAEP

-656 PMPSEEPTMAPLPS
+656 PMPSEEPTMAPT
-670 EEPTTAP
+670 EEPTMAP
-677 VPSEDP
+677 MPSEDP
-683 TVAPTAEPTKEPKPT
+683 TMEPTAEPTEEPKPT
-698 EVPLPTPGVSETPVP
+698 EAPLPTPGVSETPMPTEEPTPVP
-713 TEEPTPA
+713 TEEPTTMPSEEPTMAPAPTEA

-725 TREPEITPEPTKEPN
+725 TREPEITPNPVDPTVAPAPTEAPTMEPTREPAKTAAPIEPTKEPV
-740 PTAAPMPSEEPTMAP
+740 PTDAP
-755 VPTAEPTREPEITPE
+755 V
-770 PTTAPTPTPT
+770 
-780 EAPTAEPTREPV
+780 
-792 ITAAPVEPTL
+792 
-802 MPNPTT
+802 
-808 APAPTEVPTQ
+808 PTEVPTQ

-823 EETPVPTV
+823 EITPEPTV

-874 AKVGKIITSSAGYR
+874 ARVGKIITSSAGYR
-888 FKVTSSKAKNP
+888 FKVTSSKVKNP

-915 GAKVTIDGIS
+915 GTKVTINGIS

-936 RSNKK
+936 RSNKRVK
-941 VTKVSLGSRVDK
+941 KVSLGSRVDK

-998 AKMKEYKELFLEKGL
+998 AKMKEYKELFREKGL

>member
-32 VAYAAE
+32 MAYAAE
-38 QIEEGVAID
+38 QTEEGVAID

-82 EMEATYNKL
+82 EMEAIYNKL

-97 EYFRNLKSLDIRSNN
+97 EYFRNLKSLDIRLNN
-112 ISGELDLQLFPN
+112 ISGELDLQMFPN

-138 RFGENCKLELIGCNY
+138 RFGEDCKLELIECNY

-163 LDHLDQLG
+163 LDHLDQLN

-194 ECSLTSLKIPES
+194 ECSLTSLKFPES
-206 LDASETQISCEN
+206 LDASETQINCEN
-218 NVTDLTQKNIDF
+218 NVTYLTQKNIDF

-309 PPNRPDGTQY
+309 PPNRPDGIQY
-319 VEYTVSTVGEVS
+319 VEYTVSTVGEVP

-374 QIWKDYCQHPND
+374 EIWKDYCQHPND
-386 MWELKDEQEANCTQS
+386 MRELKDEQKADCTQS

-410 VCGDLLHKGEYIPK
+410 VCGNLLYKGEYIPI
-424 QHQLEL
+424 QHRLEL

-446 FICSA
+446 FVCSA

-463 EVGIEDVIIPVP
+463 EVGIEDVTIPVL
-475 EPDPTDEPMPEPSED
+475 EPDPTDEPVPAPSEE
-490 PTVAPSA
+490 PTA

-526 PAPTEEPTTA
+526 PVPSEEPT
-536 PSAEPTREPEI
+536 AEPTREPEI
-547 TPEPTTAPA
+547 TPEPTTAPT
-556 PSEEPTTAPM
+556 PSEEPTTTPM

-572 MAPLPS
+572 MAPS
-578 EEPTTAPMPSEDPTV
+578 EEPTMAPMPSEDPTMD
-593 APTEEPTEEPKP
+593 PTAEPTKEPNP

-622 EEPTPE
+622 EEPTPV
-628 PTAEP
+628 PT
-633 TREPEITPEPTTAPA
+633 
-648 PSEEPTTT
+648 EEPTT
-656 PMPSEEPTMAPLPS
+656 MPSEEPTMAP
-670 EEPTTAP
+670 
-677 VPSEDP
+677 
-683 TVAPTAEPTKEPKPT
+683 APTE
-698 EVPLPTPGVSETPVP
+698 
-713 TEEPTPA
+713 A

-725 TREPEITPEPTKEPN
+725 TREPEITPNPVDPTV
-740 PTAAPMPSEEPTMAP
+740 APA
-755 VPTAEPTREPEITPE
+755 
-770 PTTAPTPTPT
+770 PT
-780 EAPTAEPTREPV
+780 EAPTMEPTREPV
-792 ITAAPVEPTL
+792 KTAAPIEPTKE
-802 MPNPTT
+802 PVPTD
-808 APAPTEVPTQ
+808 APVPTEVPTQ

-823 EETPVPTV
+823 EITPEPTV

-839 PVRTP
+839 SVRTP

-874 AKVGKIITSSAGYR
+874 ARVGKIITSSAGYR
-888 FKVTSSKAKNP
+888 FKVTSSKVKNP

-915 GAKVTIDGIS
+915 GTKVTINGIS

-936 RSNKK
+936 RSNKRVK
-941 VTKVSLGSRVDK
+941 KVSLGSRVDK

-998 AKMKEYKELFLEKGL
+998 AKMKEYKELFREKGL

>member
-17 TAVALICTGGVLPEN
+17 TAVALICTSGVLPEN
-32 VAYAAE
+32 MAYAAE
-38 QIEEGVAID
+38 QTEEGVAID

-82 EMEATYNKL
+82 EMEAIYNKL

-97 EYFRNLKSLDIRSNN
+97 EYFRNLKSLDIRLNN
-112 ISGELDLQLFPN
+112 ISGELDLQMFPN

-138 RFGENCKLELIGCNY
+138 RFGEDCKLELIECNY

-163 LDHLDQLG
+163 LDHLDQLN

-194 ECSLTSLKIPES
+194 ECSLTSLKFPES
-206 LDASETQISCEN
+206 LDASETQINCEN
-218 NVTDLTQKNIDF
+218 NVTYLTQKNIDF

-309 PPNRPDGTQY
+309 PPNRPDGIQY
-319 VEYTVSTVGEVS
+319 VEYTVSTVGEVP

-374 QIWKDYCQHPND
+374 EIWKDYCQHPND
-386 MWELKDEQEANCTQS
+386 MRELKDEQKADCTQS

-410 VCGDLLHKGEYIPK
+410 VCGNLLYKGEYIPI
-424 QHQLEL
+424 QHRLEL

-446 FICSA
+446 FVCSA

-463 EVGIEDVIIPVP
+463 EVGIEDVTIPVL
-475 EPDPTDEPMPEPSED
+475 EPDPTDEPVPAPSED
-490 PTVAPSA
+490 PTA
-497 EPTEEPK
+497 EPTKEPN

-526 PAPTEEPTTA
+526 PVPTEEPTTA

-556 PSEEPTTAPM
+556 PSEEPTTTPM
-566 PSEEPT
+566 
-572 MAPLPS
+572 PS

-593 APTEEPTEEPKP
+593 APTAEPTEEPKP

-612 PGVSETPVPT
+612 PGVSETPMPTEEPTPVPT
-622 EEPTPE
+622 EEPT
-628 PTAEP
+628 T
-633 TREPEITPEPTTAPA
+633 
-648 PSEEPTTT
+648 
-656 PMPSEEPTMAPLPS
+656 MPSEEPTMAP
-670 EEPTTAP
+670 
-677 VPSEDP
+677 
-683 TVAPTAEPTKEPKPT
+683 APTE
-698 EVPLPTPGVSETPVP
+698 
-713 TEEPTPA
+713 A

-725 TREPEITPEPTKEPN
+725 TREPEITPNPVDPTVAPAPTEAPTMEPTREPAKTAAPIEPTKEPV
-740 PTAAPMPSEEPTMAP
+740 PTDAP
-755 VPTAEPTREPEITPE
+755 V
-770 PTTAPTPTPT
+770 
-780 EAPTAEPTREPV
+780 
-792 ITAAPVEPTL
+792 
-802 MPNPTT
+802 
-808 APAPTEVPTQ
+808 PTEVPTQ

-823 EETPVPTV
+823 EITPEPTV

-874 AKVGKIITSSAGYR
+874 ARVGKIITSSAGYR
-888 FKVTSSKAKNP
+888 FKVTSSKVKNP

-915 GAKVTIDGIS
+915 GTKVTINGIS

-936 RSNKK
+936 RSNKRVK
-941 VTKVSLGSRVDK
+941 KVSLGSRVDK

-998 AKMKEYKELFLEKGL
+998 AKMKEYKELFREKGL

>member
-17 TAVALICTGGVLPEN
+17 TAVALICTSGVLPEN
-32 VAYAAE
+32 MAYAAE
-38 QIEEGVAID
+38 QTEEGVAID

-82 EMEATYNKL
+82 EMEAIYNKL

-97 EYFRNLKSLDIRSNN
+97 EYFRNLKSLDIRLNN

-138 RFGENCKLELIGCNY
+138 RFGEDCKLELIECNY

-163 LDHLDQLG
+163 LDHLDQLN

-206 LDASETQISCEN
+206 LDVSETQINCEN
-218 NVTDLTQKNIDF
+218 NVTYLTQKNIDF

-298 TVRVGYSEEMF
+298 TMRVGYSEEMF

-319 VEYTVSTVGEVS
+319 MEYTVSTVGEVP

-340 EDADLVLPFGNWYE
+340 EDADLALPFGNWYE

-374 QIWKDYCQHPND
+374 EIWKDYCQHPND
-386 MWELKDEQEANCTQS
+386 MRELKDEQEADCTQS

-410 VCGDLLHKGEYIPK
+410 VCGDLLYKGEYIPI
-424 QHQLEL
+424 QHRLEL

-446 FICSA
+446 FVCSA

-463 EVGIEDVIIPVP
+463 EVGIEDVTIPVL
-475 EPDPTDEPMPEPSED
+475 EPDPTDEPVPAPSEE
-490 PTVAPSA
+490 PTA

-526 PAPTEEPTTA
+526 PAPSED
-536 PSAEPTREPEI
+536 PSAEPTKEPN
-547 TPEPTTAPA
+547 
-556 PSEEPTTAPM
+556 
-566 PSEEPT
+566 
-572 MAPLPS
+572 
-578 EEPTTAPMPSEDPTV
+578 
-593 APTEEPTEEPKP
+593 P

-622 EEPTPE
+622 EEPTPAPSE
-628 PTAEP
+628 EPTAEPTKEPNTTEAPLPTPGVSETPVPTEEPTPAPSEKPTAEP

-656 PMPSEEPTMAPLPS
+656 PMPSEEPTMAP
-670 EEPTTAP
+670 
-677 VPSEDP
+677 
-683 TVAPTAEPTKEPKPT
+683 
-698 EVPLPTPGVSETPVP
+698 VP
-713 TEEPTPA
+713 TEA

-725 TREPEITPEPTKEPN
+725 TREPEITPNPVDPTVAPAPTEAPTMEPTREPAKTAAPIEPTKEPV
-740 PTAAPMPSEEPTMAP
+740 PTDAP
-755 VPTAEPTREPEITPE
+755 V
-770 PTTAPTPTPT
+770 
-780 EAPTAEPTREPV
+780 
-792 ITAAPVEPTL
+792 
-802 MPNPTT
+802 
-808 APAPTEVPTQ
+808 PTEVPTQ

-823 EETPVPTV
+823 EITPEPTV

-888 FKVTSSKAKNP
+888 FKVTSSKVKNP

-915 GAKVTIDGIS
+915 GTKVTINGIS

-936 RSNKK
+936 RSNRR

-998 AKMKEYKELFLEKGL
+998 AKMKEYKELFREKGL

>member
-32 VAYAAE
+32 MAYAAE
-38 QIEEGVAID
+38 QTEEGVAID

-82 EMEATYNKL
+82 EMEAIYNKL

-97 EYFRNLKSLDIRSNN
+97 EYFRNLKSLDIRLNN

-138 RFGENCKLELIGCNY
+138 RFGEDCKLELIECNY

-163 LDHLDQLG
+163 LDHLDQLN

-206 LDASETQISCEN
+206 LDASETQINCEN
-218 NVTDLTQKNIDF
+218 NVTYLTQKNIDF

-319 VEYTVSTVGEVS
+319 VEYTVSTVGEVP

-374 QIWKDYCQHPND
+374 EIWKDYCQHPND
-386 MWELKDEQEANCTQS
+386 MRELKDEQEADCTQS

-410 VCGDLLHKGEYIPK
+410 VCGDLLYKGEYIPI
-424 QHQLEL
+424 QHRLEL

-463 EVGIEDVIIPVP
+463 EVGIEDVTIPVL
-475 EPDPTDEPMPEPSED
+475 EPDPTDEPVPAPSED
-490 PTVAPSA
+490 PTA
-497 EPTEEPK
+497 EPTKEPN

-526 PAPTEEPTTA
+526 PAPSEDPTTA
-536 PSAEPTREPEI
+536 PSE
-547 TPEPTTAPA
+547 
-556 PSEEPTTAPM
+556 
-566 PSEEPT
+566 
-572 MAPLPS
+572 
-578 EEPTTAPMPSEDPTV
+578 
-593 APTEEPTEEPKP
+593 K
-605 TEAPLPT
+605 
-612 PGVSETPVPT
+612 
-622 EEPTPE
+622 

-656 PMPSEEPTMAPLPS
+656 PMPSEEPTMAP
-670 EEPTTAP
+670 
-677 VPSEDP
+677 
-683 TVAPTAEPTKEPKPT
+683 T
-698 EVPLPTPGVSETPVP
+698 E
-713 TEEPTPA
+713 A

-725 TREPEITPEPTKEPN
+725 TREPEITPNPVDPTVAPAPTEAPTMEPTREPAKTAAPIEPTKEPV
-740 PTAAPMPSEEPTMAP
+740 PTDAP
-755 VPTAEPTREPEITPE
+755 V
-770 PTTAPTPTPT
+770 
-780 EAPTAEPTREPV
+780 
-792 ITAAPVEPTL
+792 
-802 MPNPTT
+802 
-808 APAPTEVPTQ
+808 PTEVPTQ

-823 EETPVPTV
+823 AITPEPTV
-831 PAVPTVVP
+831 PAVPTIVP

-888 FKVTSSKAKNP
+888 FKVTSSKVKNP

-905 PGSGRKEVKI
+905 PGSRRKEVKI
-915 GAKVTIDGIS
+915 GTKVTINGIS

-936 RSNKK
+936 RSNKR

-998 AKMKEYKELFLEKGL
+998 AKMKEYKELFREKGL

>member
-1 MKGMRKR
+1 MCMKGMRKR
-8 HRKRLTAVV
+8 HRKRLTAVF

-38 QIEEGVAID
+38 QTEEGVAID

-97 EYFRNLKSLDIRSNN
+97 EYFRNLKSLDIRLNN

-163 LDHLDQLG
+163 LDHLDQLV

-180 KFNEKWTSIRLYCD
+180 KFNEKWTSIRLYCN

-206 LDASETQISCEN
+206 LDASETQINCEN
-218 NVTDLTQKNIDF
+218 NVTYLTQKNIDF

-254 AEAGKSGTDIFDEL
+254 EEAGKSGTDIFDEL

-278 QLGDRIIYTYDCGI
+278 QLGDRIIYTYDCGM

-298 TVRVGYSEEMF
+298 TVHVGYSEEMF

-319 VEYTVSTVGEVS
+319 VEYTVSTVGEVP

-340 EDADLVLPFGNWYE
+340 EDADLALPFGNWYE

-374 QIWKDYCQHPND
+374 EIWKDYCQHPND
-386 MWELKDEQEANCTQS
+386 MWELKDEQEADCTQS

-410 VCGDLLHKGEYIPK
+410 VCGNLLYKGEYIPI
-424 QHQLEL
+424 QHRLEL

-446 FICSA
+446 FVCSA

-463 EVGIEDVIIPVP
+463 EVGIEDVTIPVL
-475 EPDPTDEPMPEPSED
+475 EPDPTDEPVPAPSED
-490 PTVAPSA
+490 PTAEPTKEPNPTEAPLPTPGVS
-497 EPTEEPK
+497 ETPVPTEEPTPVPSEDPTAEPTK
-504 PTEAPLPTPGV
+504 GPNPTEAPLPTPGV

-526 PAPTEEPTTA
+526 PAPSEDPTTA
-536 PSAEPTREPEI
+536 PSE
-547 TPEPTTAPA
+547 
-556 PSEEPTTAPM
+556 
-566 PSEEPT
+566 
-572 MAPLPS
+572 
-578 EEPTTAPMPSEDPTV
+578 
-593 APTEEPTEEPKP
+593 K
-605 TEAPLPT
+605 
-612 PGVSETPVPT
+612 
-622 EEPTPE
+622 

-656 PMPSEEPTMAPLPS
+656 PMPSEEPTMAPS
-670 EEPTTAP
+670 EEPTMAP
-677 VPSEDP
+677 MPSEDP
-683 TVAPTAEPTKEPKPT
+683 TMEPTAEPTEEPKPT
-698 EVPLPTPGVSETPVP
+698 EAPLPTPGVSETPVP
-713 TEEPTPA
+713 TEEPTPV
-720 PTAEP
+720 PTEEP
-725 TREPEITPEPTKEPN
+725 TT
-740 PTAAPMPSEEPTMAP
+740 MPSEEPTREPAKTAAPIEPTKEP
-755 VPTAEPTREPEITPE
+755 VPTD
-770 PTTAPTPTPT
+770 
-780 EAPTAEPTREPV
+780 
-792 ITAAPVEPTL
+792 APV
-802 MPNPTT
+802 
-808 APAPTEVPTQ
+808 PTEVPTQ

-823 EETPVPTV
+823 EITPEPIV

-888 FKVTSSKAKNP
+888 FKVTSSKVKNP

-915 GAKVTIDGIS
+915 GTKVTINGIS

-936 RSNKK
+936 RSNKRVK
-941 VTKVSLGSRVDK
+941 KVSLGSRVDK

-998 AKMKEYKELFLEKGL
+998 AKMKEYKELFCEKGL

>member
-1 MKGMRKR
+1 MCMKGMRKR

-17 TAVALICTGGVLPEN
+17 TAVALICTSGVLPEN
-32 VAYAAE
+32 MAYAAE
-38 QIEEGVAID
+38 QTEEGVAID

-82 EMEATYNKL
+82 EMEAIYNKL

-97 EYFRNLKSLDIRSNN
+97 EYFRNLKSLDIRLNN
-112 ISGELDLQLFPN
+112 ISGELDLQMFPN

-138 RFGENCKLELIGCNY
+138 RFGEDCKLELIECNY

-163 LDHLDQLG
+163 LDHLDQLN

-194 ECSLTSLKIPES
+194 ECSLTSLKFPES
-206 LDASETQISCEN
+206 LDASETQINCEN
-218 NVTDLTQKNIDF
+218 NVTYLTQKNIDF

-309 PPNRPDGTQY
+309 PPNRPDGIQY
-319 VEYTVSTVGEVS
+319 VEYTVSTVGEVP

-374 QIWKDYCQHPND
+374 EIWKDYCQHPND
-386 MWELKDEQEANCTQS
+386 MRELKDEQKADCTQS

-410 VCGDLLHKGEYIPK
+410 VCGNLLYKGEYIPI
-424 QHQLEL
+424 QHRLEL

-446 FICSA
+446 FVCSA

-463 EVGIEDVIIPVP
+463 EVGIEDVTIPVL
-475 EPDPTDEPMPEPSED
+475 EPDPTDEPVPAPSED
-490 PTVAPSA
+490 PTA
-497 EPTEEPK
+497 EPTKEPN

-526 PAPTEEPTTA
+526 PVPTEEPTTA

-556 PSEEPTTAPM
+556 PSEEPTTTPM
-566 PSEEPT
+566 
-572 MAPLPS
+572 PS

-593 APTEEPTEEPKP
+593 APTAEPTEEPKP
-605 TEAPLPT
+605 TEAPLPP
-612 PGVSETPVPT
+612 PGVSETPMPTEEPTPVPT
-622 EEPTPE
+622 EEPT
-628 PTAEP
+628 T
-633 TREPEITPEPTTAPA
+633 
-648 PSEEPTTT
+648 
-656 PMPSEEPTMAPLPS
+656 MPSEEPTMAP
-670 EEPTTAP
+670 
-677 VPSEDP
+677 
-683 TVAPTAEPTKEPKPT
+683 APTE
-698 EVPLPTPGVSETPVP
+698 
-713 TEEPTPA
+713 A

-725 TREPEITPEPTKEPN
+725 TREPEITPNPVDPTVAPAPTEAPTMEPTREPAKTAAPIEPTKEPV
-740 PTAAPMPSEEPTMAP
+740 PTDAP
-755 VPTAEPTREPEITPE
+755 V
-770 PTTAPTPTPT
+770 
-780 EAPTAEPTREPV
+780 
-792 ITAAPVEPTL
+792 
-802 MPNPTT
+802 
-808 APAPTEVPTQ
+808 PTEVPTQ

-823 EETPVPTV
+823 EITPEPTV

-874 AKVGKIITSSAGYR
+874 ARVGKIITSSAGYR
-888 FKVTSSKAKNP
+888 FKVTSSKVKNP

-915 GAKVTIDGIS
+915 GTKVTINGIS

-936 RSNKK
+936 RSNKRVK
-941 VTKVSLGSRVDK
+941 KVSLGSRVDK

-998 AKMKEYKELFLEKGL
+998 AKMKEYKELFREKGL

>member
-32 VAYAAE
+32 MAYAAE
-38 QIEEGVAID
+38 QTEEGVAID

-82 EMEATYNKL
+82 EMEAIYNKL

-97 EYFRNLKSLDIRSNN
+97 EYFRNLKSLDIRLNN
-112 ISGELDLQLFPN
+112 ISGELDLQMFPN

-138 RFGENCKLELIGCNY
+138 RFGEDCKLELIECNY

-163 LDHLDQLG
+163 LDHLDQLN

-194 ECSLTSLKIPES
+194 ECSLTSLKFPES
-206 LDASETQISCEN
+206 LDASETQINCEN
-218 NVTDLTQKNIDF
+218 NVTYLTQKNIDF

-268 KGSDYKLTDL
+268 KGYDYKLTDL

-309 PPNRPDGTQY
+309 PPNRPDGIQY
-319 VEYTVSTVGEVS
+319 VEYTVSTVGEVP

-374 QIWKDYCQHPND
+374 EIWKDYCQHPND
-386 MWELKDEQEANCTQS
+386 MRELKDEQEADCTQS

-410 VCGDLLHKGEYIPK
+410 VCGNLLYKGEYIPI
-424 QHQLEL
+424 QHRLEL

-446 FICSA
+446 FVCSA

-463 EVGIEDVIIPVP
+463 EVGIEDVTIPVL
-475 EPDPTDEPMPEPSED
+475 EPDPTDEPVPAPSED
-490 PTVAPSA
+490 PTA
-497 EPTEEPK
+497 EPTKEPN

-526 PAPTEEPTTA
+526 PVPTEEPTT
-536 PSAEPTREPEI
+536 
-547 TPEPTTAPA
+547 
-556 PSEEPTTAPM
+556 M

-572 MAPLPS
+572 MAP
-578 EEPTTAPMPSEDPTV
+578 
-593 APTEEPTEEPKP
+593 APTE
-605 TEAPLPT
+605 
-612 PGVSETPVPT
+612 
-622 EEPTPE
+622 
-628 PTAEP
+628 
-633 TREPEITPEPTTAPA
+633 
-648 PSEEPTTT
+648 
-656 PMPSEEPTMAPLPS
+656 
-670 EEPTTAP
+670 
-677 VPSEDP
+677 
-683 TVAPTAEPTKEPKPT
+683 
-698 EVPLPTPGVSETPVP
+698 
-713 TEEPTPA
+713 A

-725 TREPEITPEPTKEPN
+725 TREPEITPNPVDPTVAPAPTEAPTMEPTREPAKTAAPIEPTKEPV
-740 PTAAPMPSEEPTMAP
+740 PTDAP
-755 VPTAEPTREPEITPE
+755 V
-770 PTTAPTPTPT
+770 
-780 EAPTAEPTREPV
+780 
-792 ITAAPVEPTL
+792 
-802 MPNPTT
+802 
-808 APAPTEVPTQ
+808 PTEVPTQ

-823 EETPVPTV
+823 EITPEPTV

-874 AKVGKIITSSAGYR
+874 ARVGKIITSSAGYR
-888 FKVTSSKAKNP
+888 FKVTSSKVKNP

-915 GAKVTIDGIS
+915 GTKVTINGIS

-936 RSNKK
+936 RSNKRVK
-941 VTKVSLGSRVDK
+941 KVSLGSRVDK

-998 AKMKEYKELFLEKGL
+998 AKMKEYKELFREKGL

>member
-17 TAVALICTGGVLPEN
+17 TAVALICTSGVLPEN
-32 VAYAAE
+32 MAYAAE
-38 QIEEGVAID
+38 QTEEGVAID

-82 EMEATYNKL
+82 EMEAIYNKL

-97 EYFRNLKSLDIRSNN
+97 EYFRNLKSLDIRLNN
-112 ISGELDLQLFPN
+112 ISGELDLQMFPN
-124 LTSVYCD
+124 LTSVYCG

-138 RFGENCKLELIGCNY
+138 RFGEDCKLELIECNY

-163 LDHLDQLG
+163 LDHLDQLN

-206 LDASETQISCEN
+206 LDASETQINCEN
-218 NVTDLTQKNIDF
+218 NVTYLTQKNIDF

-298 TVRVGYSEEMF
+298 TMRVGYSEEMF
-309 PPNRPDGTQY
+309 PPNRPDGTQD
-319 VEYTVSTVGEVS
+319 VEYTVSTVGEVP

-374 QIWKDYCQHPND
+374 EIWKDYCQHPND
-386 MWELKDEQEANCTQS
+386 MRELKDVQEADCTQN

-410 VCGDLLHKGEYIPK
+410 VCGNLLYEGEYIPK
-424 QHQLEL
+424 QHRLEL

-446 FICSA
+446 FVCSA

-463 EVGIEDVIIPVP
+463 EVGIEDVTIPVL
-475 EPDPTDEPMPEPSED
+475 EPDPTDEPVPAPSEE
-490 PTVAPSA
+490 PTA

-526 PAPTEEPTTA
+526 PAPSED
-536 PSAEPTREPEI
+536 PSAEPTKEPN
-547 TPEPTTAPA
+547 PT
-556 PSEEPTTAPM
+556 E
-566 PSEEPT
+566 
-572 MAPLPS
+572 APLPTPGVS
-578 EEPTTAPMPSEDPTV
+578 ETPVPTPSEDPS
-593 APTEEPTEEPKP
+593 AEPTKEPNP

-622 EEPTPE
+622 EEPTPAPSE
-628 PTAEP
+628 NPTTAPSEKPTAEP

-648 PSEEPTTT
+648 P
-656 PMPSEEPTMAPLPS
+656 
-670 EEPTTAP
+670 
-677 VPSEDP
+677 
-683 TVAPTAEPTKEPKPT
+683 T
-698 EVPLPTPGVSETPVP
+698 E
-713 TEEPTPA
+713 A
-720 PTAEP
+720 
-725 TREPEITPEPTKEPN
+725 
-740 PTAAPMPSEEPTMAP
+740 
-755 VPTAEPTREPEITPE
+755 PTAEPTREPEITPE
-770 PTTAPTPTPT
+770 PTTAPAPT
-780 EAPTAEPTREPV
+780 EAPTAEPTREPEITPNPV
-792 ITAAPVEPTL
+792 DPTVAPAPTEAPTMEPTREPAKTAAPIEPTKE
-802 MPNPTT
+802 PVPTD
-808 APAPTEVPTQ
+808 APVPTEVPTQ

-823 EETPVPTV
+823 EITPEPTV

-839 PVRTP
+839 P

-888 FKVTSSKAKNP
+888 FKVTSSKVKNP

-915 GAKVTIDGIS
+915 GTKVTINGIS

-936 RSNKK
+936 RSNKR

-998 AKMKEYKELFLEKGL
+998 AKMKEYKELFREKGL

>member
-17 TAVALICTGGVLPEN
+17 TAFALICTGGVLPEN
-32 VAYAAE
+32 MAYAAE
-38 QIEEGVAID
+38 QTEEGVAID

-82 EMEATYNKL
+82 EMEAIYNKL

-97 EYFRNLKSLDIRSNN
+97 EYFRNLKSLDIRLNN
-112 ISGELDLQLFPN
+112 ISGELDLQMFPN

-138 RFGENCKLELIGCNY
+138 RFGEDCKLELIECNY

-163 LDHLDQLG
+163 LDHLDQLN

-194 ECSLTSLKIPES
+194 ECSLTSLKFPES
-206 LDASETQISCEN
+206 LDASETQINCEN
-218 NVTDLTQKNIDF
+218 NVTYLTQKNIDF

-309 PPNRPDGTQY
+309 PPNRPDGIQY
-319 VEYTVSTVGEVS
+319 VEYTVSTVGEVP

-374 QIWKDYCQHPND
+374 EIWKDYCQHPND
-386 MWELKDEQEANCTQS
+386 MRELKDEQKADCTQS

-410 VCGDLLHKGEYIPK
+410 VCGNLLYKGEYIPI
-424 QHQLEL
+424 QHRLEL

-446 FICSA
+446 FVCSA

-463 EVGIEDVIIPVP
+463 EVGIEDVTIPVL
-475 EPDPTDEPMPEPSED
+475 EPDPTDEPVPAPSED
-490 PTVAPSA
+490 PTA
-497 EPTEEPK
+497 EPTKEPN

-526 PAPTEEPTTA
+526 PVPSEDPTTA
-536 PSAEPTREPEI
+536 PSE
-547 TPEPTTAPA
+547 
-556 PSEEPTTAPM
+556 
-566 PSEEPT
+566 
-572 MAPLPS
+572 
-578 EEPTTAPMPSEDPTV
+578 
-593 APTEEPTEEPKP
+593 K
-605 TEAPLPT
+605 
-612 PGVSETPVPT
+612 
-622 EEPTPE
+622 

-656 PMPSEEPTMAPLPS
+656 PMPSEEPTMAPS
-670 EEPTTAP
+670 EEPTMAP
-677 VPSEDP
+677 MPSEDP
-683 TVAPTAEPTKEPKPT
+683 TMEPTAEPTKEPKPT
-698 EVPLPTPGVSETPVP
+698 EAPLPTPGVSETPVP
-713 TEEPTPA
+713 TEEPTPVPTEEPTTMPSEEPTMAPAPTEA

-725 TREPEITPEPTKEPN
+725 TREPEITPNPVDPTVAPAPTEAPTMEPTREPAKTAAPIEPTKEPV
-740 PTAAPMPSEEPTMAP
+740 PTDAP
-755 VPTAEPTREPEITPE
+755 V
-770 PTTAPTPTPT
+770 
-780 EAPTAEPTREPV
+780 
-792 ITAAPVEPTL
+792 
-802 MPNPTT
+802 
-808 APAPTEVPTQ
+808 PTEVPTQ

-823 EETPVPTV
+823 EITPEPTV

-844 VPTQTVQATQTPATP
+844 VPTQTVQATQTPVTP

-888 FKVTSSKAKNP
+888 FKVTSSKVKNP

-905 PGSGRKEVKI
+905 PGSGRKEVKV
-915 GAKVTIDGIS
+915 GTKVTINGIS

-936 RSNKK
+936 RSNKR

-998 AKMKEYKELFLEKGL
+998 AKMKEYKELFREKGL

>member
-8 HRKRLTAVV
+8 HRKRLTAVF

-38 QIEEGVAID
+38 QTEEGVAID

-97 EYFRNLKSLDIRSNN
+97 EYFRNLKSLDIRLNN

-163 LDHLDQLG
+163 LDHLDQLV

-206 LDASETQISCEN
+206 LDASETQINCEN
-218 NVTDLTQKNIDF
+218 NVTYLTQKNIDF

-254 AEAGKSGTDIFDEL
+254 EEAGKSGTDIFDEL

-278 QLGDRIIYTYDCGI
+278 QLGDRIIYTYDCGM

-298 TVRVGYSEEMF
+298 TVHVGYSEEMF

-319 VEYTVSTVGEVS
+319 VEYTVSTVGEVP

-340 EDADLVLPFGNWYE
+340 EDADLALPFGNWYE

-374 QIWKDYCQHPND
+374 EIWKDYCQHPND
-386 MWELKDEQEANCTQS
+386 MWELKDEQEADCTQS

-410 VCGDLLHKGEYIPK
+410 VCGNLLYKGEYIPI
-424 QHQLEL
+424 QHRLEL

-446 FICSA
+446 FVCSA

-463 EVGIEDVIIPVP
+463 EVGIEDVTIPVL
-475 EPDPTDEPMPEPSED
+475 EPDPTDEPVPAPSED
-490 PTVAPSA
+490 PTAEPTKEPNPTEAPLPTPGVS
-497 EPTEEPK
+497 ETPVPTEEPTPVPSEDPTAEPTK
-504 PTEAPLPTPGV
+504 EPNPTEAPLPTPGV

-526 PAPTEEPTTA
+526 PAPSEDPTTA
-536 PSAEPTREPEI
+536 PSE
-547 TPEPTTAPA
+547 
-556 PSEEPTTAPM
+556 
-566 PSEEPT
+566 
-572 MAPLPS
+572 
-578 EEPTTAPMPSEDPTV
+578 
-593 APTEEPTEEPKP
+593 K
-605 TEAPLPT
+605 
-612 PGVSETPVPT
+612 
-622 EEPTPE
+622 

-656 PMPSEEPTMAPLPS
+656 PMPSEEPTMAPS
-670 EEPTTAP
+670 EEPTMAP
-677 VPSEDP
+677 MPSEDP
-683 TVAPTAEPTKEPKPT
+683 TMEPTAEPTEEPKPT
-698 EVPLPTPGVSETPVP
+698 EAPLPTPGVSETPVP
-713 TEEPTPA
+713 TEEPTPV
-720 PTAEP
+720 PTEEP
-725 TREPEITPEPTKEPN
+725 TT
-740 PTAAPMPSEEPTMAP
+740 MPSEEPTREPAKTAAPIEPTKEP
-755 VPTAEPTREPEITPE
+755 VPTD
-770 PTTAPTPTPT
+770 
-780 EAPTAEPTREPV
+780 
-792 ITAAPVEPTL
+792 APV
-802 MPNPTT
+802 
-808 APAPTEVPTQ
+808 PTEVPTQ

-823 EETPVPTV
+823 EITPEPIV

-888 FKVTSSKAKNP
+888 FKVTSSKVKNP

-915 GAKVTIDGIS
+915 GTKVTINGIS

-936 RSNKK
+936 RSNKRVK
-941 VTKVSLGSRVDK
+941 KVSLGSRVDK

-962 RNIKVLYIYS
+962 
-972 PRLKASDIGENAFK
+972 
-986 GINKRVKISVPK
+986 
-998 AKMKEYKELFLEKGL
+998 
-1013 SKQTSVTTGKV
+1013 
-1024 Q
+1024 

>member
-32 VAYAAE
+32 MAYAAE
-38 QIEEGVAID
+38 QTEEGVAID

-82 EMEATYNKL
+82 EMEAIYNKL

-97 EYFRNLKSLDIRSNN
+97 EYFRNLKSLDIRLNN

-138 RFGENCKLELIGCNY
+138 RFGENCKLELIECNY

-206 LDASETQISCEN
+206 LDASETQINCEN
-218 NVTDLTQKNIDF
+218 NVTYLTQKNIDF

-309 PPNRPDGTQY
+309 PPNRPDGIQY
-319 VEYTVSTVGEVS
+319 VEYTVSTVGEVP

-374 QIWKDYCQHPND
+374 EIWKDYCQHPND
-386 MWELKDEQEANCTQS
+386 MRELKDEQEADCTQS

-410 VCGDLLHKGEYIPK
+410 VCGDLLYKGEYIPI
-424 QHQLEL
+424 QHRLEL

-463 EVGIEDVIIPVP
+463 EVGIEDVTIPVL
-475 EPDPTDEPMPEPSED
+475 EPDPTDEPVPAPSED
-490 PTVAPSA
+490 PTA
-497 EPTEEPK
+497 EPTKEPN

-526 PAPTEEPTTA
+526 PAPSED
-536 PSAEPTREPEI
+536 PSAEPTKEPN
-547 TPEPTTAPA
+547 
-556 PSEEPTTAPM
+556 
-566 PSEEPT
+566 
-572 MAPLPS
+572 
-578 EEPTTAPMPSEDPTV
+578 
-593 APTEEPTEEPKP
+593 P

-622 EEPTPE
+622 EEPTPAPSE
-628 PTAEP
+628 DPTTAPSEKPTAEP

-656 PMPSEEPTMAPLPS
+656 PMPSEEPTMAP
-670 EEPTTAP
+670 
-677 VPSEDP
+677 
-683 TVAPTAEPTKEPKPT
+683 T
-698 EVPLPTPGVSETPVP
+698 E
-713 TEEPTPA
+713 A

-725 TREPEITPEPTKEPN
+725 TREPEITPNPVDPTVAPAPTEAPTMEPTREPAKTAAPIEPTKEPV
-740 PTAAPMPSEEPTMAP
+740 PTDAP
-755 VPTAEPTREPEITPE
+755 V
-770 PTTAPTPTPT
+770 
-780 EAPTAEPTREPV
+780 
-792 ITAAPVEPTL
+792 
-802 MPNPTT
+802 
-808 APAPTEVPTQ
+808 PTEVPTQ

-823 EETPVPTV
+823 EITPKPTV

-888 FKVTSSKAKNP
+888 FKVTSSKVKNP

-915 GAKVTIDGIS
+915 GTKVTINGIS

-936 RSNKK
+936 RSNKR

-998 AKMKEYKELFLEKGL
+998 AKMKEYKELFREKGL

>member
-17 TAVALICTGGVLPEN
+17 TAVALICTSGVLPEN
-32 VAYAAE
+32 MAYAAE
-38 QIEEGVAID
+38 QTEEGVAID

-82 EMEATYNKL
+82 EMEAIYNKL

-97 EYFRNLKSLDIRSNN
+97 EYFRNLKSLDIRLNN
-112 ISGELDLQLFPN
+112 ISGELDLQMFPN

-138 RFGENCKLELIGCNY
+138 RFGEDCKLELIECNY

-163 LDHLDQLG
+163 LDHLDQLN

-194 ECSLTSLKIPES
+194 ECSLTSLKFPES
-206 LDASETQISCEN
+206 LDASETQINCEN
-218 NVTDLTQKNIDF
+218 NVTYLTQKNIDF

-309 PPNRPDGTQY
+309 PPNRPDGIQY
-319 VEYTVSTVGEVS
+319 VEYTVSTVGEVP

-374 QIWKDYCQHPND
+374 EIWKDYCQHPND
-386 MWELKDEQEANCTQS
+386 MRELKDEQKADCTQS

-410 VCGDLLHKGEYIPK
+410 VCGNLLYKGEYIPI
-424 QHQLEL
+424 QHRLEL

-446 FICSA
+446 FVCSA

-463 EVGIEDVIIPVP
+463 EVGIEDVTIPVL
-475 EPDPTDEPMPEPSED
+475 EPDPTDEPVPAPSEE
-490 PTVAPSA
+490 PTA

-526 PAPTEEPTTA
+526 PAPSEKPT
-536 PSAEPTREPEI
+536 AEPTREPEI
-547 TPEPTTAPA
+547 TPEPTTAPT
-556 PSEEPTTAPM
+556 PSEEPTTTPM

-572 MAPLPS
+572 MAPS
-578 EEPTTAPMPSEDPTV
+578 EEPTMAPMPSEDPTMD
-593 APTEEPTEEPKP
+593 PTAEPTKEPNP

-622 EEPTPE
+622 EEPTP
-628 PTAEP
+628 
-633 TREPEITPEPTTAPA
+633 
-648 PSEEPTTT
+648 
-656 PMPSEEPTMAPLPS
+656 
-670 EEPTTAP
+670 
-677 VPSEDP
+677 
-683 TVAPTAEPTKEPKPT
+683 
-698 EVPLPTPGVSETPVP
+698 VP
-713 TEEPTPA
+713 TEEPTTMPSEEPPMAPAPTEA

-725 TREPEITPEPTKEPN
+725 TREPEITPNPVDPTV
-740 PTAAPMPSEEPTMAP
+740 APA
-755 VPTAEPTREPEITPE
+755 
-770 PTTAPTPTPT
+770 PT
-780 EAPTAEPTREPV
+780 EAPTMEPTREPV
-792 ITAAPVEPTL
+792 KTAAPIEPTKE
-802 MPNPTT
+802 PVPTD
-808 APAPTEVPTQ
+808 APVPTEVPTQ

-823 EETPVPTV
+823 EITPEPTV

-874 AKVGKIITSSAGYR
+874 ARVGKIITSSAGYR
-888 FKVTSSKAKNP
+888 FKVTSSKVKNP

-915 GAKVTIDGIS
+915 GTKVTINGIS

-936 RSNKK
+936 RSNKRVK
-941 VTKVSLGSRVDK
+941 KVSLGSRVDK

-998 AKMKEYKELFLEKGL
+998 AKMKEYKELFREKGL

>member
-32 VAYAAE
+32 MAYAAE
-38 QIEEGVAID
+38 QTEEGVAID

-82 EMEATYNKL
+82 EMEAIYNKL

-97 EYFRNLKSLDIRSNN
+97 EYFRNLKSLDIRLNN

-163 LDHLDQLG
+163 LDHLDQLV

-180 KFNEKWTSIRLYCD
+180 KFNEKWTSIRLYCN

-206 LDASETQISCEN
+206 LDASETQINCEN
-218 NVTDLTQKNIDF
+218 NVTYLTQKNIDF

-254 AEAGKSGTDIFDEL
+254 EEAGKSGTDIFDEL

-278 QLGDRIIYTYDCGI
+278 QLGDRIIYTYDCGM

-298 TVRVGYSEEMF
+298 TVHVGYSEEMF

-319 VEYTVSTVGEVS
+319 VEYTVSTVGEVP

-340 EDADLVLPFGNWYE
+340 EDADLALPFGNWYE

-374 QIWKDYCQHPND
+374 EIWKDYCQHPND
-386 MWELKDEQEANCTQS
+386 MWELKDEQEADCTQS

-410 VCGDLLHKGEYIPK
+410 VCGNLLHKGEYIPK

-463 EVGIEDVIIPVP
+463 EVGIEDVTIPVP
-475 EPDPTDEPMPEPSED
+475 EPDPTDEPVPEPSED

-504 PTEAPLPTPGV
+504 PTEAPMPTPGV

-526 PAPTEEPTTA
+526 PAPSEDPTTA
-536 PSAEPTREPEI
+536 PSE
-547 TPEPTTAPA
+547 
-556 PSEEPTTAPM
+556 
-566 PSEEPT
+566 
-572 MAPLPS
+572 
-578 EEPTTAPMPSEDPTV
+578 
-593 APTEEPTEEPKP
+593 K
-605 TEAPLPT
+605 
-612 PGVSETPVPT
+612 
-622 EEPTPE
+622 

-656 PMPSEEPTMAPLPS
+656 PMPSEEPTMAPS
-670 EEPTTAP
+670 EEPTMAP
-677 VPSEDP
+677 MPSED
-683 TVAPTAEPTKEPKPT
+683 PTAEPTKEPNPT
-698 EVPLPTPGVSETPVP
+698 EAPLPTPGVSETPVP
-713 TEEPTPA
+713 TEEPTPVPTEEPTTMPSEEPTMAPVPTEA

-725 TREPEITPEPTKEPN
+725 TREPEITPNPVDPTVAPAPTEAPTMEPTREPAKTAAPIEPTKEPV
-740 PTAAPMPSEEPTMAP
+740 PTDAP
-755 VPTAEPTREPEITPE
+755 V
-770 PTTAPTPTPT
+770 
-780 EAPTAEPTREPV
+780 
-792 ITAAPVEPTL
+792 
-802 MPNPTT
+802 
-808 APAPTEVPTQ
+808 PTEVPTQ

-823 EETPVPTV
+823 EITPEPTV

-859 APTPVSTPKT
+859 APTPVSTSKT

-888 FKVTSSKAKNP
+888 FKVTSSKVKNP

-915 GAKVTIDGIS
+915 GTKVTINGIS

-936 RSNKK
+936 RSNRR

-998 AKMKEYKELFLEKGL
+998 AKMKEYKELFREKGL

>member
-17 TAVALICTGGVLPEN
+17 TAVALICTSGVLPEN
-32 VAYAAE
+32 MAYAAE
-38 QIEEGVAID
+38 QTEEGVAID

-82 EMEATYNKL
+82 EMEAIYNKL

-97 EYFRNLKSLDIRSNN
+97 EYFRNLKSLDIRLNN
-112 ISGELDLQLFPN
+112 ISGELDLQMFPN

-138 RFGENCKLELIGCNY
+138 RFGEDCKLELIECNY

-163 LDHLDQLG
+163 LDHLDQLN

-194 ECSLTSLKIPES
+194 ECSLTSLKFPES
-206 LDASETQISCEN
+206 LDASETQINCEN
-218 NVTDLTQKNIDF
+218 NVTYLTQKNIDF

-309 PPNRPDGTQY
+309 PPNRPDGIQY
-319 VEYTVSTVGEVS
+319 VEYTVSTVGEVP

-374 QIWKDYCQHPND
+374 EIWKDYCQHPND
-386 MWELKDEQEANCTQS
+386 MRELKDEQKADCTQS

-410 VCGDLLHKGEYIPK
+410 VCGNLLYKGEYIPI
-424 QHQLEL
+424 QHRLEL

-446 FICSA
+446 FVCSA

-463 EVGIEDVIIPVP
+463 EVGIEDVTIPVL
-475 EPDPTDEPMPEPSED
+475 EPDPTDEPVPAPSEE
-490 PTVAPSA
+490 PTA

-526 PAPTEEPTTA
+526 PAPSEKPT
-536 PSAEPTREPEI
+536 AEPTREPEI
-547 TPEPTTAPA
+547 TPEPTTAPT
-556 PSEEPTTAPM
+556 PSEEPTTTPM

-572 MAPLPS
+572 MAPT
-578 EEPTTAPMPSEDPTV
+578 EEPTMAPMPSEDPTMD
-593 APTEEPTEEPKP
+593 PTAEPTKEPNP

-622 EEPTPE
+622 EEPTPV
-628 PTAEP
+628 PT
-633 TREPEITPEPTTAPA
+633 
-648 PSEEPTTT
+648 EEPTT
-656 PMPSEEPTMAPLPS
+656 MPSEEPTMAP
-670 EEPTTAP
+670 
-677 VPSEDP
+677 
-683 TVAPTAEPTKEPKPT
+683 APTE
-698 EVPLPTPGVSETPVP
+698 
-713 TEEPTPA
+713 A

-725 TREPEITPEPTKEPN
+725 TREPEITPNPVDPTVAPAPTEAPTMEPTREPAKTAAPIEPTKEPV
-740 PTAAPMPSEEPTMAP
+740 PTDAP
-755 VPTAEPTREPEITPE
+755 V
-770 PTTAPTPTPT
+770 
-780 EAPTAEPTREPV
+780 
-792 ITAAPVEPTL
+792 
-802 MPNPTT
+802 
-808 APAPTEVPTQ
+808 PTEVPTQ

-823 EETPVPTV
+823 EITPEPTV

-874 AKVGKIITSSAGYR
+874 ARVGKIITSSAGYR
-888 FKVTSSKAKNP
+888 FKVTSSKVKNP

-915 GAKVTIDGIS
+915 GTKVTINGIS

-936 RSNKK
+936 RSNKRVK
-941 VTKVSLGSRVDK
+941 KVSLGSRVDK

-998 AKMKEYKELFLEKGL
+998 AKMKEYKELFREKGL

>member
-8 HRKRLTAVV
+8 HRKRLTAVF

-32 VAYAAE
+32 MAYAAE
-38 QIEEGVAID
+38 QTEEGVAID

-97 EYFRNLKSLDIRSNN
+97 EYFRNLKSLDIRLNN

-138 RFGENCKLELIGCNY
+138 RFGENCKLELIGCNN

-163 LDHLDQLG
+163 LDHLDQLV

-180 KFNEKWTSIRLYCD
+180 KFNEKWTSIRLYCN

-206 LDASETQISCEN
+206 LDASETQINCEN
-218 NVTDLTQKNIDF
+218 NVTYLTQKNIDF

-309 PPNRPDGTQY
+309 PPNRPDGIQY
-319 VEYTVSTVGEVS
+319 VEYTVSTVGEVP

-374 QIWKDYCQHPND
+374 EIWKDYCQHPND
-386 MWELKDEQEANCTQS
+386 MRELKDVQEADCTQS

-410 VCGDLLHKGEYIPK
+410 VCGDLLYKGEYIPI
-424 QHQLEL
+424 QHRLEL

-446 FICSA
+446 LVCSA

-463 EVGIEDVIIPVP
+463 EVGIEDVTIPVL
-475 EPDPTDEPMPEPSED
+475 EPDPTDEPVPAPSEE
-490 PTVAPSA
+490 PTA
-497 EPTEEPK
+497 EPTEPN

-526 PAPTEEPTTA
+526 PAPSEDPTTA
-536 PSAEPTREPEI
+536 PSE
-547 TPEPTTAPA
+547 
-556 PSEEPTTAPM
+556 
-566 PSEEPT
+566 
-572 MAPLPS
+572 
-578 EEPTTAPMPSEDPTV
+578 
-593 APTEEPTEEPKP
+593 K
-605 TEAPLPT
+605 
-612 PGVSETPVPT
+612 
-622 EEPTPE
+622 

-656 PMPSEEPTMAPLPS
+656 PMPSEEPTMAPS
-670 EEPTTAP
+670 EEPTMAP
-677 VPSEDP
+677 MPSED
-683 TVAPTAEPTKEPKPT
+683 PTAEPTKEPNPT
-698 EVPLPTPGVSETPVP
+698 EAPLPTPGVSETPVP
-713 TEEPTPA
+713 TEEPTPV
-720 PTAEP
+720 PTEEP
-725 TREPEITPEPTKEPN
+725 TT
-740 PTAAPMPSEEPTMAP
+740 MPSEEPTMAP
-755 VPTAEPTREPEITPE
+755 VPTEAPTAESTREPEITPNPVD
-770 PTTAPTPTPT
+770 PTVAPAPT
-780 EAPTAEPTREPV
+780 EAPTMEPTREPAK
-792 ITAAPVEPTL
+792 TAAPIEPTKE
-802 MPNPTT
+802 PVPTD
-808 APAPTEVPTQ
+808 APVPTEVPTQ

-823 EETPVPTV
+823 EITPEPTV

-859 APTPVSTPKT
+859 APTPVSTSKT

-888 FKVTSSKAKNP
+888 FKVTSSKVKNP

-915 GAKVTIDGIS
+915 GTKVTINGIS

-936 RSNKK
+936 RSNRR

-998 AKMKEYKELFLEKGL
+998 AKMKEYKELFREKGL

>member
-17 TAVALICTGGVLPEN
+17 TAVALICTSGVLPEN
-32 VAYAAE
+32 MAYAAE
-38 QIEEGVAID
+38 QTEEGVAID

-82 EMEATYNKL
+82 EMEAIYNKL

-97 EYFRNLKSLDIRSNN
+97 EYFRNLKSLDIRLNN
-112 ISGELDLQLFPN
+112 ISGELDLQMFPN

-138 RFGENCKLELIGCNY
+138 RFGEDCKLELIECNY

-163 LDHLDQLG
+163 LDHLDQLN

-194 ECSLTSLKIPES
+194 ECSLTSLKFPES
-206 LDASETQISCEN
+206 LDASETQINCEN
-218 NVTDLTQKNIDF
+218 NVTYLTQKNIDF

-309 PPNRPDGTQY
+309 PPNRPDGIQY
-319 VEYTVSTVGEVS
+319 VEYTVSTVGEVP

-374 QIWKDYCQHPND
+374 EIWKDYCQHPND
-386 MWELKDEQEANCTQS
+386 MRELKDVQEADCTQS

-410 VCGDLLHKGEYIPK
+410 VCGDLLYKGEYIPI
-424 QHQLEL
+424 QHRLEL

-446 FICSA
+446 FVCSA

-463 EVGIEDVIIPVP
+463 EVGIEDVTIPVL
-475 EPDPTDEPMPEPSED
+475 EPDPTDEPVPAPSEE
-490 PTVAPSA
+490 PTA
-497 EPTEEPK
+497 EPTEPN

-526 PAPTEEPTTA
+526 PAPSEDPTTA
-536 PSAEPTREPEI
+536 PSE
-547 TPEPTTAPA
+547 
-556 PSEEPTTAPM
+556 
-566 PSEEPT
+566 
-572 MAPLPS
+572 
-578 EEPTTAPMPSEDPTV
+578 
-593 APTEEPTEEPKP
+593 K
-605 TEAPLPT
+605 
-612 PGVSETPVPT
+612 
-622 EEPTPE
+622 

-656 PMPSEEPTMAPLPS
+656 PMPSEEPTMAPS
-670 EEPTTAP
+670 EEPTMAP
-677 VPSEDP
+677 MPSED
-683 TVAPTAEPTKEPKPT
+683 PTAEPTKEPNPT
-698 EVPLPTPGVSETPVP
+698 EAPLPTPGVSETPVP
-713 TEEPTPA
+713 TEEPTPV
-720 PTAEP
+720 PTEEP
-725 TREPEITPEPTKEPN
+725 TT
-740 PTAAPMPSEEPTMAP
+740 MPSEEPTMAP
-755 VPTAEPTREPEITPE
+755 VPTEAPTAESTREPEITPNPVD
-770 PTTAPTPTPT
+770 PTVAPAPT
-780 EAPTAEPTREPV
+780 EAPTMEPTREPAK
-792 ITAAPVEPTL
+792 TAAPIEPTKE
-802 MPNPTT
+802 PVPTD
-808 APAPTEVPTQ
+808 APVPTEVPTQ

-823 EETPVPTV
+823 EITPEPTV

-859 APTPVSTPKT
+859 APTPVSTSKT

-888 FKVTSSKAKNP
+888 FKVTSSKVKNP

-915 GAKVTIDGIS
+915 GTKVTINGIS

-936 RSNKK
+936 RSNRR

-998 AKMKEYKELFLEKGL
+998 AKMKEYKELFREKGL

>member
-1 MKGMRKR
+1 MKGMRKC

-17 TAVALICTGGVLPEN
+17 TAVALICTSGVLPEN
-32 VAYAAE
+32 MAYAAE
-38 QIEEGVAID
+38 QTEEGVAID

-82 EMEATYNKL
+82 EMEAIYNKL

-97 EYFRNLKSLDIRSNN
+97 EYFRNLKSLDIRLNN
-112 ISGELDLQLFPN
+112 ISGELDLQMFPN

-138 RFGENCKLELIGCNY
+138 RFGEDCKLELIECNY

-163 LDHLDQLG
+163 LDHLDQLN

-194 ECSLTSLKIPES
+194 ECSLTSLKFPES
-206 LDASETQISCEN
+206 LDASETQINCEN
-218 NVTDLTQKNIDF
+218 NVTYLTQKNIDF

-309 PPNRPDGTQY
+309 PPNRPDGIQY
-319 VEYTVSTVGEVS
+319 VEYTVSTVGEVP

-374 QIWKDYCQHPND
+374 EIWKDYCQHPND
-386 MWELKDEQEANCTQS
+386 MRELKDEQKADCTQS

-410 VCGDLLHKGEYIPK
+410 VCGNLLYKGEYIPI
-424 QHQLEL
+424 QHRLEL

-446 FICSA
+446 FVCSA

-463 EVGIEDVIIPVP
+463 EVGIEDVTIPVL
-475 EPDPTDEPMPEPSED
+475 EPDPTDEPVPAPSEE
-490 PTVAPSA
+490 PTA

-526 PAPTEEPTTA
+526 PAPSEKPT
-536 PSAEPTREPEI
+536 AEPTREPEI
-547 TPEPTTAPA
+547 TPEPTTAPT
-556 PSEEPTTAPM
+556 PSEEPTTTPM

-572 MAPLPS
+572 MAPS
-578 EEPTTAPMPSEDPTV
+578 EEPTMAPMPSEDPTMD
-593 APTEEPTEEPKP
+593 PTAEPTKEPNP

-622 EEPTPE
+622 EEPTPV
-628 PTAEP
+628 PT
-633 TREPEITPEPTTAPA
+633 
-648 PSEEPTTT
+648 EEPTT
-656 PMPSEEPTMAPLPS
+656 MPSEEPTMAP
-670 EEPTTAP
+670 
-677 VPSEDP
+677 
-683 TVAPTAEPTKEPKPT
+683 APTE
-698 EVPLPTPGVSETPVP
+698 
-713 TEEPTPA
+713 A

-725 TREPEITPEPTKEPN
+725 TREPEITPNPVDPTVAPAPTEAPTMEPTREPAKTAAPIEPTKEPV
-740 PTAAPMPSEEPTMAP
+740 PTDAP
-755 VPTAEPTREPEITPE
+755 V
-770 PTTAPTPTPT
+770 
-780 EAPTAEPTREPV
+780 
-792 ITAAPVEPTL
+792 
-802 MPNPTT
+802 
-808 APAPTEVPTQ
+808 PTEVPTQ

-823 EETPVPTV
+823 EITPEPTV

-874 AKVGKIITSSAGYR
+874 ARVGKIITSSAGYR
-888 FKVTSSKAKNP
+888 FKVTSSKVKNP

-915 GAKVTIDGIS
+915 GTKVTINGIS

-936 RSNKK
+936 RSNKRVK
-941 VTKVSLGSRVDK
+941 KVSLGSRVDK

-998 AKMKEYKELFLEKGL
+998 AKMKEYKELFREKGL

>member
-17 TAVALICTGGVLPEN
+17 TAVALICTSGVLPEN
-32 VAYAAE
+32 MAYAAE
-38 QIEEGVAID
+38 QTEEGVAID

-82 EMEATYNKL
+82 EMEAIYNKL

-97 EYFRNLKSLDIRSNN
+97 EYFRNLKSLDIRLNN

-138 RFGENCKLELIGCNY
+138 RFGEDCKLELIECNY

-163 LDHLDQLG
+163 LDHLDQLN

-206 LDASETQISCEN
+206 LDVSETQINCEN
-218 NVTDLTQKNIDF
+218 NVTYLTQKNIDF

-254 AEAGKSGTDIFDEL
+254 SEAGKSGTDIFDEL

-298 TVRVGYSEEMF
+298 TMRVGYSEEMF

-319 VEYTVSTVGEVS
+319 MEYTVSTVGEVP

-340 EDADLVLPFGNWYE
+340 EDADLALPFGNWYE

-374 QIWKDYCQHPND
+374 EIWKDYCQHPND
-386 MWELKDEQEANCTQS
+386 MRELKDEQEADCTQS

-410 VCGDLLHKGEYIPK
+410 VCGDLLYKGEYIPI
-424 QHQLEL
+424 QHRLEL

-446 FICSA
+446 FVCSA

-463 EVGIEDVIIPVP
+463 EVGIEDVTIPVL
-475 EPDPTDEPMPEPSED
+475 EPDPTDEPVPAPSEE
-490 PTVAPSA
+490 PTA

-526 PAPTEEPTTA
+526 PAPSED
-536 PSAEPTREPEI
+536 PSAEPTKEPN
-547 TPEPTTAPA
+547 
-556 PSEEPTTAPM
+556 
-566 PSEEPT
+566 
-572 MAPLPS
+572 
-578 EEPTTAPMPSEDPTV
+578 
-593 APTEEPTEEPKP
+593 P

-622 EEPTPE
+622 EEPTPAPSE
-628 PTAEP
+628 EPTAEPTKEPNTTEAPLPTPGVSETPVPTEEPTPAPSEKPTAEP

-656 PMPSEEPTMAPLPS
+656 PMPSEEPTMAP
-670 EEPTTAP
+670 
-677 VPSEDP
+677 
-683 TVAPTAEPTKEPKPT
+683 
-698 EVPLPTPGVSETPVP
+698 VP
-713 TEEPTPA
+713 TEA

-725 TREPEITPEPTKEPN
+725 TREPEITPNPVDPTVAPAPTEAPTMEPTREPAKTAAPIEPTKEPV
-740 PTAAPMPSEEPTMAP
+740 PTDAP
-755 VPTAEPTREPEITPE
+755 V
-770 PTTAPTPTPT
+770 
-780 EAPTAEPTREPV
+780 
-792 ITAAPVEPTL
+792 
-802 MPNPTT
+802 
-808 APAPTEVPTQ
+808 PTEVPTQ

-823 EETPVPTV
+823 EITPEPTV

-888 FKVTSSKAKNP
+888 FKVTSSKVKNP

-915 GAKVTIDGIS
+915 GTKVTINGIS

-936 RSNKK
+936 RSNRR

-998 AKMKEYKELFLEKGL
+998 AKMKEYKELFREKGL

>member
-17 TAVALICTGGVLPEN
+17 TAVALICTSGVLPEN
-32 VAYAAE
+32 MAYAAE
-38 QIEEGVAID
+38 QTEEGVAID

-82 EMEATYNKL
+82 EMEAIYNKL

-97 EYFRNLKSLDIRSNN
+97 EYFRNLKSLDIRLNN
-112 ISGELDLQLFPN
+112 ISGELDLQMFPN

-138 RFGENCKLELIGCNY
+138 RFGEDCKLELIECNY

-163 LDHLDQLG
+163 LDHLDQLN

-206 LDASETQISCEN
+206 LDASETQINCEN
-218 NVTDLTQKNIDF
+218 NVTYLTQKNIDF

-298 TVRVGYSEEMF
+298 TMRVGYSEEMF
-309 PPNRPDGTQY
+309 PPNRPDGTQD
-319 VEYTVSTVGEVS
+319 VEYTVSTVGEVP

-374 QIWKDYCQHPND
+374 EIWKDYCQHPND
-386 MWELKDEQEANCTQS
+386 MRELKDEQEADCTQS

-410 VCGDLLHKGEYIPK
+410 VCGDLLYKGEYIPI
-424 QHQLEL
+424 QHRLEL

-446 FICSA
+446 FVCSA

-463 EVGIEDVIIPVP
+463 EVGIEDVTIPVL
-475 EPDPTDEPMPEPSED
+475 EPDPTDEPVPAPSED
-490 PTVAPSA
+490 PTA

-526 PAPTEEPTTA
+526 PVPSEDPTAEPTKEPNPTEAPLPTPGVSETPVPTEEPTMA
-536 PSAEPTREPEI
+536 
-547 TPEPTTAPA
+547 
-556 PSEEPTTAPM
+556 

-572 MAPLPS
+572 MAP
-578 EEPTTAPMPSEDPTV
+578 MPSEDPTM
-593 APTEEPTEEPKP
+593 EPTAEPTKEPNP

-622 EEPTPE
+622 EEPTPV
-628 PTAEP
+628 PT
-633 TREPEITPEPTTAPA
+633 
-648 PSEEPTTT
+648 EEPTT
-656 PMPSEEPTMAPLPS
+656 MPSEEPTMAP
-670 EEPTTAP
+670 
-677 VPSEDP
+677 
-683 TVAPTAEPTKEPKPT
+683 
-698 EVPLPTPGVSETPVP
+698 VP
-713 TEEPTPA
+713 TEA

-725 TREPEITPEPTKEPN
+725 TREPEITPNPVDPTV
-740 PTAAPMPSEEPTMAP
+740 APA
-755 VPTAEPTREPEITPE
+755 
-770 PTTAPTPTPT
+770 PT
-780 EAPTAEPTREPV
+780 EAPTMEPTREPV
-792 ITAAPVEPTL
+792 KTAAPIEPTKE
-802 MPNPTT
+802 PVPTD
-808 APAPTEVPTQ
+808 APVPTEVPTQ

-823 EETPVPTV
+823 EITPEPTV

-888 FKVTSSKAKNP
+888 FKVTSSKVKNP

-915 GAKVTIDGIS
+915 GTKVTINGIS

-936 RSNKK
+936 RSNRR

-998 AKMKEYKELFLEKGL
+998 AKMKEYKELFREKGL

>member
-17 TAVALICTGGVLPEN
+17 TAVALICTSGVLPEN
-32 VAYAAE
+32 MAYAAE
-38 QIEEGVAID
+38 QTEEGVAID

-82 EMEATYNKL
+82 EMEAIYNKL

-97 EYFRNLKSLDIRSNN
+97 EYFRNLKSLDIRLNN
-112 ISGELDLQLFPN
+112 ISGELDLQMFPN

-138 RFGENCKLELIGCNY
+138 RFGEDCKLELIECNY

-163 LDHLDQLG
+163 LDHLDQLN

-194 ECSLTSLKIPES
+194 ECSLTSLKFPES
-206 LDASETQISCEN
+206 LDASETQINCEN
-218 NVTDLTQKNIDF
+218 NVTYLTQKNIDF

-309 PPNRPDGTQY
+309 PPNRPDGIQY
-319 VEYTVSTVGEVS
+319 VEYTVSTVGEVP

-374 QIWKDYCQHPND
+374 EIWKDYCQHPND
-386 MWELKDEQEANCTQS
+386 MRELKDEQKADCTQS

-410 VCGDLLHKGEYIPK
+410 VCGNLLYKGEYIPK
-424 QHQLEL
+424 QHRLEL

-446 FICSA
+446 FVCSA

-463 EVGIEDVIIPVP
+463 EVGIEDVTIPVL
-475 EPDPTDEPMPEPSED
+475 EPDPTDEPVPAPSEE
-490 PTVAPSA
+490 PTA

-526 PAPTEEPTTA
+526 PAPSEKPT
-536 PSAEPTREPEI
+536 AEPTREPEI
-547 TPEPTTAPA
+547 TPEPTTAPT
-556 PSEEPTTAPM
+556 PSEEPTTTPM

-572 MAPLPS
+572 MAPT
-578 EEPTTAPMPSEDPTV
+578 EEPTMAPMPSEDPTMD
-593 APTEEPTEEPKP
+593 PTAEPTKEPNP

-622 EEPTPE
+622 EEPTPV
-628 PTAEP
+628 PT
-633 TREPEITPEPTTAPA
+633 
-648 PSEEPTTT
+648 EEPTT
-656 PMPSEEPTMAPLPS
+656 MPSEEPTMAP
-670 EEPTTAP
+670 
-677 VPSEDP
+677 
-683 TVAPTAEPTKEPKPT
+683 APTE
-698 EVPLPTPGVSETPVP
+698 
-713 TEEPTPA
+713 A

-725 TREPEITPEPTKEPN
+725 TREPEITPNPVDPTVAPAPTEAPTMEPTREPAKTAAPIEPTKEP
-740 PTAAPMPSEEPTMAP
+740 
-755 VPTAEPTREPEITPE
+755 VPTDA
-770 PTTAPTPTPT
+770 
-780 EAPTAEPTREPV
+780 
-792 ITAAPVEPTL
+792 
-802 MPNPTT
+802 
-808 APAPTEVPTQ
+808 PTQ

-823 EETPVPTV
+823 EITPEPTV

-859 APTPVSTPKT
+859 APTPASTPKT

-874 AKVGKIITSSAGYR
+874 ARVGKIITSSAGYR
-888 FKVTSSKAKNP
+888 FKVTSSKVKNP

-915 GAKVTIDGIS
+915 GTKVTINGIS

-936 RSNKK
+936 RSNKRVK
-941 VTKVSLGSRVDK
+941 KVSLGSRVDK

-998 AKMKEYKELFLEKGL
+998 AKMKEYKELFREKGL

>member
-8 HRKRLTAVV
+8 HRKRLTAVF

-32 VAYAAE
+32 MAYAAE
-38 QIEEGVAID
+38 QTEEGVAID

-97 EYFRNLKSLDIRSNN
+97 EYFRNLKSLDIRLNN

-138 RFGENCKLELIGCNY
+138 RFGENCKLELIGCNN

-163 LDHLDQLG
+163 LDHLDQLV

-180 KFNEKWTSIRLYCD
+180 KFNEKWTSIRLYCN

-206 LDASETQISCEN
+206 LDASETQINCEN
-218 NVTDLTQKNIDF
+218 NVTYLTQKNIDF

-309 PPNRPDGTQY
+309 PPNRPDGIQY
-319 VEYTVSTVGEVS
+319 VEYTVSTVGEVP

-374 QIWKDYCQHPND
+374 EIWKDYCQHPND
-386 MWELKDEQEANCTQS
+386 MRELKDVQEADCTQS

-410 VCGDLLHKGEYIPK
+410 VCGDLLYKGEYIPI
-424 QHQLEL
+424 QHRLEL

-446 FICSA
+446 FVCSA

-463 EVGIEDVIIPVP
+463 EVGIEDVTIPVL
-475 EPDPTDEPMPEPSED
+475 EPDPTDEPVPAPSEE
-490 PTVAPSA
+490 PTA
-497 EPTEEPK
+497 EPTEPN

-526 PAPTEEPTTA
+526 PVPTEEPTT
-536 PSAEPTREPEI
+536 
-547 TPEPTTAPA
+547 
-556 PSEEPTTAPM
+556 M

-572 MAPLPS
+572 MAP
-578 EEPTTAPMPSEDPTV
+578 
-593 APTEEPTEEPKP
+593 APTE
-605 TEAPLPT
+605 
-612 PGVSETPVPT
+612 
-622 EEPTPE
+622 
-628 PTAEP
+628 
-633 TREPEITPEPTTAPA
+633 
-648 PSEEPTTT
+648 
-656 PMPSEEPTMAPLPS
+656 
-670 EEPTTAP
+670 
-677 VPSEDP
+677 
-683 TVAPTAEPTKEPKPT
+683 
-698 EVPLPTPGVSETPVP
+698 
-713 TEEPTPA
+713 A

-725 TREPEITPEPTKEPN
+725 TREPEITPNPVDPTVAPAPTEAPTMEPTREPAKTAAPIEPTKEPV
-740 PTAAPMPSEEPTMAP
+740 PTDAP
-755 VPTAEPTREPEITPE
+755 V
-770 PTTAPTPTPT
+770 
-780 EAPTAEPTREPV
+780 
-792 ITAAPVEPTL
+792 
-802 MPNPTT
+802 
-808 APAPTEVPTQ
+808 PTEVPTQ

-823 EETPVPTV
+823 EITPEPTV

-874 AKVGKIITSSAGYR
+874 ARVGKIITSSAGYR
-888 FKVTSSKAKNP
+888 FKVTSSKVKNP

-915 GAKVTIDGIS
+915 GTKVTINGIS

-936 RSNKK
+936 RSNKRVK
-941 VTKVSLGSRVDK
+941 KVSLGSRVDK

-998 AKMKEYKELFLEKGL
+998 AKMKEYKELFREKGL